1 MTDDRRPED
10 LKARMARQLEQ
21 ELVERARARAASR
34 RPERD
39 RVNEPSAPATLSARL
54 AEDVHRL
61 ASEALRIP
69 QDKLDPTENLANLGI
84 DSIAITEV
92 MARISR
98 HFAITVAPTTFFEAK
113 HLDDLAAIL
122 LARYGKAVEAAY
134 AARAPEPAPAQP
146 ALTVAP
152 PHSPPTAETDGAA
165 DVPEDWLARHR
176 AFAKGQVIAR
186 VGEAARP
193 VQQTLAT
200 ATEEQV
206 PIAVISMEGRFPQSP
221 DLETFAAHL
230 AAGDDCIEE
239 VPADRWDWRAVH
251 GDPKKG
257 PFTDVKYGGFTP
269 GHDLFDAAFFNI
281 SPREAE
287 LMDPQHRLFM
297 ECVWSLIEKAGHAPG
312 SLSGRKVGLFLGIN
326 LLDYT
331 DMVNRAGIMDAQ
343 QLTGLGHAFC
353 PNRLSFLLDIHGP
366 SSVVD
371 TACSSSLVAIHRAI
385 MSIRHE
391 GCEMAIAGGSN
402 LMLSPMQHIM
412 FSQVGMI
419 TPDGR
424 CKTFSADANGYARAD
439 GVGAVLLKRLDL
451 AERDGDPILGVIR
464 ASVEHHGGGA
474 TSLTAPNPKAQARLV
489 AEAHRLAGIDP
500 RSISLIECHGT
511 GTPLG
516 DPVEVEGLK
525 TAFAEL
531 YLEQGLPA
539 PQVPHIGLGSV
550 KSNIG
555 HAETAAGVAGLIK
568 VLLAMRAGTLFRTL
582 HCEEPNPLLQL
593 EGSPFY
599 LLQAARHWD
608 RPVVDGIEQP
618 RRAGLSSFGAG
629 GANVHMVIEE
639 YRGLQPVPMP
649 ISSPMIVPLS
659 ARTPD
664 ALADAVRRLRP
675 HVAGADLGDLA
686 WTLQVGRDAMRERIA
701 FVARDAEDLLRQMD
715 AVQAGADGDALRG
728 SVPRGRRADETILD
742 PIGRDPLEVARA
754 WVGGADVDWRQL
766 HAGTTRRRLALP
778 SYPFQRKRY
787 WLPMQAAPALPASG
801 LSPSQVDAG
810 TFEIDLTGREF
821 FLADHRIGGRPVL
834 PGVAYLELVRAAAV
848 KVGLTRPLLRQVVWM
863 SPLGVESPVRVRV
876 VFTQAADGARRAEVL
891 SVAAG
896 EEPHLHA
903 QMLVTDA
910 LVAPPAAVDLAAL
923 KLAHPRMIPAER
935 VYAAFDAMGLVYG
948 PGHRAIASLAL
959 GPGAD
964 GERSVLARLR
974 LPDAIAAT
982 ASAYSLHPSLMDG
995 AFQAAIGLVLEEDG
1009 TAPKGA
1015 ALPFAIEAVE
1025 IFGPLETDLWVHIQP
1040 RPASGGDPR
1049 TRRMDLLLLDDAGNA
1064 RVALRGFAT
1073 RSYVEAPPQDT
1084 PCFMPTWRPVE
1095 GQGAANLAGRHLVLV
1110 APDAVKRDELVL
1122 HLTDAEVVEL
1132 AGDPAGDPAVRFEA
1146 AALQL
1151 LDVLKA
1157 QSGRALVQVV
1167 VPGGEGRQAPSGLV
1181 GLLRSAAREHAGLM
1195 NGQLIALEPGVD
1207 AASVAAHLLQVAGHL
1222 PLDRLRLGPGSL
1234 EAETWEELGEETRSS
1249 RGEGALPLRAG
1260 GVYLITGG
1268 TGGLGRHLAR
1278 AILASA
1284 PGAKVVLASRRAA
1297 APRAEDGLSYATA
1310 DLSDAQSAQTL
1321 VDGIRARHGR
1331 LDGVFHAAGVLRDEA
1346 LHRKTAEQLQEVFAP
1361 KVRGLVNLDR
1371 ALGTAPLDFLVLF
1384 SSISGVLGNPGQAD
1398 YGAANGFLDGFAED
1412 REARRRRGACQGR
1425 TLSIAWPLW
1434 RDGGMGMDA
1443 ATEALM
1449 RRTTGLVPLETAAGV
1464 NVLAALLAD
1473 EIAPGAARVLV
1484 TAGERERIRDLV
1496 ARTVS
1501 RPQASAESAPEPAA
1515 APKVDTGDLR
1525 QRVLRA
1531 VSEEAGAILKV
1542 ALDDLDPDVE
1552 LTEYGF
1558 DSISFTQFANRL
1570 NDRFGLDLTPTLFFE
1585 HPVLETLAAH
1595 LAERHAEAMIAVLGG
1610 APAPQ
1615 IAEPVAPT
1623 VSAPAAAPAP
1633 ATVLRPAAV
1642 AETASGAVAII
1653 GMSGIFPGAADVAS
1667 FWQNLVEGR
1676 DSISEV
1682 PVERWDW
1689 RDWWGDPQREPG
1701 RTNVKWGGFIGE
1713 RLAEFDAAFFGISA
1727 PEARMI
1733 DPQQRLLLTE
1743 AWRVMEDAGYAPSHL
1758 AGSRTGVF
1766 LGTADTGYS
1775 RLVAASGSGV
1785 EGYSMTG
1792 LAPSLG
1798 PNRISY
1804 YYDFHGPSVAVET
1817 ACSSALVAVHRAVE
1831 AIRSGHC
1838 DAAIAG
1844 GINALLLPE
1853 AFVGFSRAG
1862 MLSPDGRSKPF
1873 SDAANGYARGE
1884 GVGLVFL
1891 KPLEAAERDGDD
1903 IIAVIR
1909 ASAENHGGHAASLTA
1924 PNPKAQAEL
1933 LRTAY
1938 RAAGFDP
1945 RTVGY
1950 IEAHGTGTPLG
1961 DPIEVE
1967 ALSVAFADLAREA
1980 EGRFGTGA
1988 APSCGIGS
1996 VKSNIGHLELAAGI
2010 AGLIK
2015 VLLQIR
2021 HGKMAATLHCDRLNP
2036 YLKLEGSPFFVV
2048 REAQEWPRARDAS
2061 GRELPRR
2068 AGVSSF
2074 GFGGSNAHVVLEEH
2088 IAVPVAQPADAGTPA
2103 VLVLSA
2109 RSEDQLRTM
2118 ASDLR
2123 GYLDEAGEAV
2133 SLADVAHTLQVARDA
2148 MEHRL
2153 AFVASGRTDAIRRLG
2168 AFLAGEEMG
2177 GLHLGR
2183 VRANRAVISVLEG
2196 DADLR
2201 QAAVGLV
2208 SRGRH
2213 DELLALWVR
2222 GLDVDWTQLPGSAG
2236 RRRVRLPG
2244 YPFARTRHWV
2254 RGGEAAPAR
2263 PASLVLDGS
2272 ESILRDHLVGG
2283 RKVLP
2288 GVFQFEQVRAE
2299 LERRGLA
2306 GLPLEFTGHVW
2317 SRAVAVD
2324 EAPVR
2329 LEVELGEA
2337 GDSYRILTFGHEG
2350 RQVHG
2355 EGRVRAAPDIVLP
2368 AVDLDALRRGMSETV
2383 DPSGLYARF
2392 AALGLGYGPAHRPIT
2407 SLATGNG
2414 YVLARL
2420 ELPAAATDGM
2430 ALHPSM
2436 LDGALQSLLALAAGD
2451 DAALAVP
2458 YALRRL
2464 VVTGA
2469 TKPVMWAVGERDGAT
2484 HTVRLC
2490 DETGRVL
2497 ALFEGFAA
2505 RAVSAPPSTR
2515 PPVEEAPSARPAE
2528 MSAVAL
2534 DRVTAIAARVLEVDP
2549 SALDT
2554 ETELG
2559 EFGFDSITMTG
2570 FAAAIN
2576 DELDLSLTPADF
2588 FEFAT
2593 LARLARHV
2601 AAFAGPDLVAATG
2614 AAPAQAKS
2622 LPLVVDVPRPAADDA
2637 FAEDDPV
2644 VIVGLSCAFPM
2655 ARDANA
2661 FWQNLVSARDCI
2673 TRIPLDRWDWRAID
2687 GDPREEPGRTNIH
2700 WGGFI
2705 DGVFEFDPLFFG
2717 ISPREARLMDPQQRL
2732 MMMHAWNAIE
2742 DAGHAPRDLAGR
2754 KVGIFVGTS
2763 TSGYRDLVAGDTG
2776 GDGYVATG
2784 AVASVGPNRISYFL
2798 DLHGPSEPV
2807 ETACS
2812 SSLVALHRAVRS
2824 IRDGDCEMALV
2835 GGVNTIVTPEAHIN
2849 FAKAGMLAPDGRCKT
2864 FSAQANGYVRG
2875 EGAGMVLLRR
2885 LSDALRDGDPILAVI
2900 RGTAVNH
2907 GGRANSL
2914 TAPNTQAQA
2923 DLLRDAYRDAGVD
2936 PSTVGYIEAHGTGTA
2951 LGDPVEINALKAVF
2965 AGERAQGSCGIG
2977 SVKTNIGH
2985 LELAAGIA
2993 GVAKVLLQMRHRR
3006 LVPSLHCDTLN
3017 PYIEFAGSPFE
3028 VVRQGRPWTALR
3040 DAAGRELPL
3049 RAGVSSFGFG
3059 GVNAHVVLEDYPS
3072 SPQPAATPGGQ
3083 LIVLSARDA
3092 ARLRERA
3099 SDLVEALEAGSFTDA
3114 DLADI
3119 AFTLR
3124 VGRTPMKQRLAF
3136 VAHSLADAVRML
3148 TVYLGG
3154 ASAPGL
3160 LVGDDAASVRG
3171 PVSEPAGLEDWAGH
3185 FVTGGDL
3192 SGFAE
3197 AAGPRRRVRLPGY
3210 PFARDI
3216 YRAGG
3221 GATPARPAVAAQGAA
3236 VSEEIDGPFVRRLEA
3251 SALYLHDHRFRDMP
3265 ILPAAMGLE
3274 LARSAF
3280 IAAGG
3285 HDPVRL
3291 ENVTWRRPLELAS
3304 GSVEVRLP
3312 LEDGEAGARGF
3323 RLLSGA
3329 ETEHMRGSVVALPA
3343 GSAPAPLDIAARRG
3357 NCPAVLD
3364 RDWLYASYAALGLSY
3379 GPAFRCVAEIQAGD
3393 GEALA
3398 RLRLPEAARGE
3409 TFHLHPSMLDAAF
3422 HAALGL
3428 FHGEPGGTAALPFAL
3443 NRMDVF
3449 GPTDEEM
3456 WAHLREQ
3463 PAADGL
3469 RRIDIDLADSAG
3481 TVRVA
3486 IRGFTLRLVRG
3497 APSPEEIRSPAKPET
3512 SASLVTAAE
3521 RYLAEVV
3528 ARETEVPLGEIDPQA
3543 ALETYGIDSL
3553 LITRLT
3559 DELGKVFGPLSSTLF
3574 FEHQTIA
3581 SLAGHFASAHAEKFS
3596 EIVGAAPVDTAPATV
3611 ALAAAPVRE
3620 RTSGARDEPIA
3631 IIGLAGRYPGAR
3643 DVETFWEN
3651 LAAGRDCITE
3661 IPAERWDHA
3670 RFHDPEGR
3678 GGLPRGKWG
3687 GFVDDFDRFDP
3698 LFFNISP
3705 REAPYLDPQER
3716 LFLQCAWE
3724 TLEDAGY
3731 TRESVAPS
3739 GDGVAGGDVGVFV
3752 GVMYEEYQ
3760 LYGAESTAAGRP
3772 LALSGSAASIANRV
3786 SYFCDFHGPS
3796 MAVDSMCSSSLTAIH
3811 LACEALRAGDCS
3823 IALAGGVNLTLHPNK
3838 YLALAQGR
3846 FLSSSGRC
3854 ESFGEGGDGYVP
3866 SEGVGAVL
3874 LKPLSRAV
3882 ADGDRIHGVIRASA
3896 LNHGGKTNGYTVP
3909 NPLAQAAV
3917 IGRAMQRAGV
3927 VAGDIGYV
3935 EAHGTGTS
3943 LGDPIEI
3950 AALSRAYRR
3959 ETDAYGFCAIGSV
3972 KSNIG
3977 HGESAAGI
3985 AGLTKV
3991 LLQFRHGR
3999 LAPSLH
4005 SATLNREIDFAASPF
4020 RVQQRLEDWPRRR
4033 DGQGNELPHLAALSS
4048 FGAGGSNA
4056 HLIIEDYP
4064 APARREVA
4072 PSRAVYPFSAR
4083 EAGQLQQVLER
4094 FRARLDVLPEA
4105 DLPAAAATLQEGREA
4120 FEERLAIVAGDK
4132 AELARLLDEALQG
4145 GEGAGIWRGRAPR
4158 NRTDDTLPA
4167 SLEAAAAAWVGGTR
4181 VDWRRLRGGARPI
4194 PVGLPTYPF
4203 ARECY
4208 WLPEGAAAAPRTPA
4222 PAPALPLLF
4231 RPHWQEKD
4239 LPAAALASLG
4249 RHVVVL
4255 CGATAETAS
4264 RLRLQMPQARIV
4276 ELESRDAE
4284 EGKRFADHAAGL
4296 LALLKDVAAS
4306 RVDATT
4312 LQLVLPVEDTL
4323 AEGLAGLLRCAR
4335 LEHRT
4340 LACQAISLDLAR
4352 PDLAGLLA
4360 REAAVAQSDHDIRY
4374 SRDQRLVRSWREV
4387 EADAQALTVPWKAD
4401 GVYLVTGGAGG
4412 VGLHVAADILATTP
4426 GTTVWLTGR
4435 SARPAALEETLARLG
4450 PRAVYRQA
4458 DVADRA
4464 AMRAL
4469 LAEIRAAHGHL
4480 DGVIHAAGLT
4490 RDSLIANKS
4499 EADLRAVLAPK
4510 VAGTLALDA
4519 ALGGD
4524 PLDFLVLFASAS
4536 GALGNPGQADYA
4548 AANAFLDAFA
4558 QERNRRAAC
4567 GACCGHTLSID
4578 WPYWQDGG
4586 MRLPGAVVSAMERQ
4600 AGAVPLATEAALAT
4614 LAFALQRSGED
4625 QLLVLAG
4632 DKSRLRELV
4641 QPPDE
4646 GTVAPAPPARS
4657 AAVPV
4662 QAAAAETVA
4671 RDAVPSASGAV
4682 LDAVRAC
4689 FSQVLKIP
4697 AERLGA
4703 DETIDRFGVDSVSAL
4718 DIVAAL
4724 ETRFGSLPQTLL
4736 FEHPTIAR
4744 LAAELEAMGRGTV
4757 ASVKKAPAPAQIPAV
4772 PSGRVDGIAVIAVAG
4787 RFPGG
4792 RTVEE
4797 FWQALE
4803 DGRDCVREVPA
4814 ERWDVET
4821 NWSPR
4826 KGQPLASHCRWGGF
4840 IDDVDRFDAGF
4851 FGYSPREAELADP
4864 QERLFLETAWHL
4876 LERAGHT
4883 RAWLGKRYGNRVG
4896 VFVGAMYQHYKALE
4910 MDAESRALLLLS
4922 SYSAIT
4928 NRTSFFFDLQGPSVA
4943 VDSMCSSGLQAVHQ
4957 ACQSLA
4963 AGECRLAIAGG
4974 VNLSLLSE
4982 KYVGLSQA
4990 GLVGS
4995 HAASR
5000 SFAGGDGYL
5009 PSEGVGAVLLKPLA
5023 DALADGDTVLA
5034 VIRASMANHAGHS
5047 AGYAVPNVDAQA
5059 RLLAE
5064 NLEAAGI
5071 DPRSIGYV
5079 EAAANGSS
5087 IGDAIE
5093 LRALG
5098 RVFAGAQ
5105 GIPLGS
5111 VKVNVGH
5118 AEAASGMAQL
5128 TRVLLQFQHRRLV
5141 PSPGL
5146 PGLEAAGSPFVGTPF
5161 VPQLQAEPWRPRI
5174 VDGKAQP
5181 LRASVSSFGAGGSNV
5196 HLVLEEAPASASAQR
5211 CPEAA
5216 GPFRFPVSA
5225 RTPDQLAAMLR
5236 QLAAFVRATPDVSL
5250 DRLSRT
5256 LRFGREAMACGVELT
5271 ASSVDELAVGLDA
5284 AATDPSMT
5292 PLPQMDEEGDRRGL
5306 LVLPGYPFARERHWI
5321 GRLPEAS
5328 SPEPEP
5334 TSAPGSTAS
5343 GSAPLETLRQTVAAI
5358 RGVLPA
5364 QVPTD
5369 RPLRDLGIDSMGWM
5383 RLVYAVEEAH
5393 GHALT
5398 HDDLDRHPTLA
5409 ALAARI
5415 AAAEPEAPPAAVP
5428 AAMDGPWRAPLG
5440 EGQKGLWVLQTL
5452 YPGRTDYNVPLAF
5465 RVSGIDE
5472 QALSRAC
5479 LWLCE
5484 SFPVLTARVAGEGE
5498 RLEAGAAPRLA
5509 ALSIPKEIEPAEFAR
5524 RQLARPFDLATEA
5537 PVRFELLQGGTL
5549 GPGESLVLVTFHHIA
5564 IDGASAAVAARLLWQ
5579 AYAAFASGGTPPSAA
5594 AANRADYADF
5604 IAWERDLLAST
5615 RGEEQLCYWRE
5626 TLSGELPGLDL
5637 AADRDTLAAET
5648 GRPDGVVEQRLPRAL
5663 VARMREVLLERG
5675 TSPAAFHLAVLSVL
5689 LYRHT
5694 GQEDLIVGVPTLR
5707 RPQRRFEE
5715 TIGYCANM
5723 MALRIAVDGE
5733 LPAAAMLDT
5742 AQRAL
5747 GEGMARADVPFAT
5760 VAHGLG
5766 GAADGRAPWQV
5777 GYAYQNFPQ
5786 GTGIDLPP
5794 ELGRVEHLPQIR
5806 QPGDTPFGLEVY
5818 EEDGALLL
5826 VASFDGERFAT
5837 SRIEH
5842 MLGHYQT
5849 LASAMLDDLET
5860 PLGELAML
5868 TRAERER
5875 ALYSW
5880 SAATEAA
5887 PPAGLVHEWIEARL
5901 RQAPSAEVL
5910 GGQGETLTGRQLQR
5924 QVERLCLTLT
5934 ACGIRQGDRVAVL
5947 AGREAGGIAGL
5958 LAVLSIGAVW
5968 VPLDPDHPDERLS
5981 LILRDA
5987 GATLVLAPKGLA
5999 ARARKL
6005 AATGVRVVR
6014 LDRDGW
6020 DLRPQLAR
6028 RRPVILR
6035 PEDPA
6040 YIIYTSGSTG
6050 TPKGVAVSHGA
6061 LAGHCRAVVDH
6072 YGLGERDAVLQFASP
6087 GVDTALE
6094 QILPALASGARLVLG
6109 GTAVRAPSDF
6119 LKLLERERITVAD
6132 LPPVYL
6138 RELLQAWK
6146 AAGSDLSGL
6155 SLRLLICG
6163 GEALGPD
6170 VVALWADSRLKRARL
6185 LNAYGPTEATITALV
6200 HDVTPD
6206 DRGAPV
6212 PIGRPLAG
6220 TRIYI
6225 LDRHGNPVPD
6235 GVVGELHI
6243 GGARLA
6249 IGYHGRD
6256 DLTRERFVLRTIDPG
6271 EPPVRLYRT
6280 GDLAAFLPN
6289 SGGTVA
6295 FHGRID
6301 DQVKIRGFRV
6311 EPGEVEAA
6319 LAAEGLG
6326 EVAVLAEADG
6336 EGRAFLV
6343 AFVAVPEAG
6352 FDAAALRDRLSARLP
6367 LHMLPS
6373 VIHRIDALPVGPGGK
6388 VDRRALRRLAERSAL
6403 PQDAAEADD
6412 VPDEVEALL
6421 LEVWAGALNRNAKD
6435 LRRGDRFAESG
6446 GDSLAAVRLL
6456 GGIERSFGVTLSVA
6470 DLGAAVTLG
6479 KQASLLRRR
6488 LPAGTLPRKAPDA
6501 GMPSLIVPLR
6511 VARRDDA
6518 PALFL
6523 VHPVA
6528 GTVAC
6533 YAGLAAALP
6542 EGWSVNGIRASGLV
6556 AGESPA
6562 ITGLPAM
6569 ASHYVE
6575 QLRAMR
6581 AKGPYRLA
6589 GWSMG
6594 GVLAFE
6600 MARQLEAVGERVDF
6614 LALLDSYTPQELS
6627 RIEPWLAGDA
6637 TSGETAEQACRTAF
6651 VQDLLG
6657 GEALALAAGDDLA
6670 GQLLASPAFTRR
6682 HPGMSAAD
6690 LRRLFAVF
6698 AANQAALA
6706 EYEPASCAAPLT
6718 LVRTEQGLARFGTAA
6733 WQALAGGG
6741 FVLHETGGD
6750 HHGFLQ
6756 PPHLQGWAGRL
6767 SQALAG
6773 LAARA

>member
-34 RPERD
+34 RPEPED
-39 RVNEPSAPATLSARL
+39 ASGPSAPTTLAARL

-61 ASEALRIP
+61 ASQALRIP

-122 LARYGKAVEAAY
+122 LARYGKAVEASY
-134 AARAPEPAPAQP
+134 AARAPEPAPAKAAPVTAP
-146 ALTVAP
+146 AKPL
-152 PHSPPTAETDGAA
+152 PPTGTDAAA
-165 DVPEDWLARHR
+165 DVPEAWLARHR
-176 AFAKGQVIAR
+176 AFAKGEGIAPS
-186 VGEAARP
+186 GEAARP
-193 VQQTLAT
+193 ARQPLATAT

-239 VPADRWDWRAVH
+239 VPADRWDWRTVH

-269 GHDLFDAAFFNI
+269 GHDLFDAGFFNI

-297 ECVWSLIEKAGHAPG
+297 ECVWSLVEKAGHAPS

-366 SSVVD
+366 SSVID

-424 CKTFSADANGYARAD
+424 CKTFSAAANGYARAD

-500 RSISLIECHGT
+500 RSVSLIECHGT

-531 YLEQGLPA
+531 YREHGMPA
-539 PQVPHIGLGSV
+539 PAVPHIGLGSV

-568 VLLAMRAGTLFRTL
+568 VLLAMRAGTLFRSL
-582 HCEEPNPLLQL
+582 HCEEPNPLLEL

-639 YRGLQPVPMP
+639 YRGPQPVPTP
-649 ISSPMIVPLS
+649 LSFPMIVPLS

-664 ALADAVRRLRP
+664 ALAEAVRRLRP
-675 HVAGADLGDLA
+675 HVAGSDLGDLA

-701 FVARDAEDLLRQMD
+701 FVARDTGDLLRQMD
-715 AVQAGADGDALRG
+715 AVLAGADGDALRG
-728 SVPRGRRADETILD
+728 SVPRGRRAEEMILD

-754 WVGGADVDWRQL
+754 WVGGASVDWQRL
-766 HAGTTRRRLALP
+766 HAGTARRRLALP

-787 WLPMQAAPALPASG
+787 WLPLEAAPVAPASG
-801 LSPSQVDAG
+801 LSPQPSGAG
-810 TFEIDLTGREF
+810 TFEIELTGHEF

-834 PGVAYLELVRAAAV
+834 PGVAYLDLVRAAAV
-848 KVGLTRPLLRQVVWM
+848 KAGLEQPLLRQVVWM
-863 SPLGVESPVRVRV
+863 SPLAVEKPVRVRI
-876 VFTQAADGARRAEVL
+876 VFTPAADGARRAEVL
-891 SVAAG
+891 SVASG
-896 EEPHLHA
+896 EEPRLHA
-903 QMLVTDA
+903 QMLVADGVPQA
-910 LVAPPAAVDLAAL
+910 PAAADLAAL
-923 KLAHPRMIPAER
+923 SLAHPRTIPAER
-935 VYAAFDAMGLVYG
+935 VYAAFDAMGLAYG
-948 PGHRAIASLAL
+948 PGHRAILSLAI
-959 GPGAD
+959 GPDAD
-964 GERSVLARLR
+964 GARSVLGHLR
-974 LPDAIAAT
+974 LPEVVAHT
-982 ASAYSLHPSLMDG
+982 ASAFALHPSLMDG
-995 AFQAAIGLVLEEDG
+995 AFQAAIGLVMEEDG

-1025 IFGPLETDLWVHIQP
+1025 IFGPLETDLWVHIQS

-1064 RVALRGFAT
+1064 RIALRGFAT

-1084 PCFMPTWRPVE
+1084 PCFVPVWRPVE
-1095 GQGAANLAGRHLVLV
+1095 GKGTTDQPARHLVLV
-1110 APDAVKRDELVL
+1110 APDAVKWDDLAP
-1122 HLTDAEVVEL
+1122 HLPGVEVVDL
-1132 AGDPAGDPAVRFEA
+1132 AGGSEDGPAMRFEA

-1157 QSGRALVQVV
+1157 QSGRALVQVLL
-1167 VPGGEGRQAPSGLV
+1167 PGEEGHEALSGLV
-1181 GLLRSAAREHAGLM
+1181 GLLRSAAREHAGLT
-1195 NGQLIALEPGVD
+1195 GQLIALEPGLDPASVVARLLQ
-1207 AASVAAHLLQVAGHL
+1207 AASHL
-1222 PLDRLRLGPGSL
+1222 PLDRFRARPDSL
-1234 EAETWEELGEETRSS
+1234 AAEMWEEAGGTVREN
-1249 RGEGALPLRAG
+1249 ALPLRDD

-1268 TGGLGRHLAR
+1268 TGGLGRHLAG
-1278 AILASA
+1278 AILAAA
-1284 PGAKVVLASRRAA
+1284 PNAKVVLAGRSAA
-1297 APRAEDGLSYATA
+1297 ALHAENGFSYSAA
-1310 DLSDAQSAQTL
+1310 DLSDPKSTQAL
-1321 VDGIRARHGR
+1321 VDGVRARHGR
-1331 LDGVFHAAGVLRDEA
+1331 LDGIFHAAGVLCDEA
-1346 LHRKTAEQLQEVFAP
+1346 LQKKTATQLREVFAP

-1371 ALGTAPLDFLVLF
+1371 ALGAAPLDFLVLF

-1398 YGAANGFLDGFAED
+1398 YGAANAFLDGFAED
-1412 REARRRRGACQGR
+1412 REARRRRGDCHGR
-1425 TLSIAWPLW
+1425 TLSVAWPLW

-1449 RRTTGLVPLETAAGV
+1449 RRTTGLVPLETGAGLG
-1464 NVLAALLAD
+1464 VLAGLLAG

-1484 TAGERERIRDLV
+1484 TVGERERIRDLV
-1496 ARTVS
+1496 CRKSAQ
-1501 RPQASAESAPEPAA
+1501 PPAKAESAPKPAA
-1515 APKVDTGDLR
+1515 AASKVDTGDLR
-1525 QRVLRA
+1525 LRVLRA
-1531 VSEEAGAILKV
+1531 VTEEAGAILKV

-1595 LAERHAEAMIAVLGG
+1595 LAEHHAEAMIAVLGG

-1615 IAEPVAPT
+1615 VAQPVVPAVP
-1623 VSAPAAAPAP
+1623 APAAAPTP
-1633 ATVLRPAAV
+1633 ATATVFRPAAV

-1676 DSISEV
+1676 DCISEV
-1682 PVERWDW
+1682 PSERWDW

-1743 AWRVMEDAGYAPSHL
+1743 AWRVMEDAGYAPSRL

-1804 YYDFHGPSVAVET
+1804 FYDFHGPSIAVET

-1831 AIRSGHC
+1831 AIHSGHC

-1924 PNPKAQAEL
+1924 PNPKAQGEL
-1933 LRTAY
+1933 LRSAY
-1938 RAAGFDP
+1938 SAAGFDP

-1967 ALSVAFADLAREA
+1967 ALSAAFADLARDA
-1980 EGRFGTGA
+1980 EGRFGAGV

-2021 HGKMAATLHCDRLNP
+2021 HGRMAATLHCDRLNP

-2088 IAVPVAQPADAGTPA
+2088 IAAPVAQPADTGTPA

-2123 GYLDEAGEAV
+2123 RYLDEAGEAV

-2201 QAAVGLV
+2201 QAAAGLV

-2254 RGGEAAPAR
+2254 RGSDPAPAAT
-2263 PASLVLDGS
+2263 ASLRLEGS
-2272 ESILRDHLVGG
+2272 ESFLRDHLVGG

-2288 GVFQFEQVRAE
+2288 GVVQFELVRAE
-2299 LERRGLA
+2299 LERRGRV
-2306 GLPLEFTGHVW
+2306 GLPLEFTGHTWLRPV
-2317 SRAVAVD
+2317 VVD
-2324 EAPVR
+2324 GAPVR
-2329 LEVELGEA
+2329 VEVELDAAGER
-2337 GDSYRILTFGHEG
+2337 YRVLTSGHDG

-2368 AVDLDALRRGMSETV
+2368 LVDLDTLRRGMPGTV
-2383 DPSGLYARF
+2383 DPAGLYARF
-2392 AALGLGYGPAHRPIT
+2392 EALGLGYGPAHRAIT
-2407 SLATGNG
+2407 RLATGEG
-2414 YVLARL
+2414 RVLARL
-2420 ELPAAATDGM
+2420 EFPAAATDGM
-2430 ALHPSM
+2430 VLHPSM

-2464 VVTGA
+2464 LVLGPTE
-2469 TKPVMWAVGERDGAT
+2469 PVMWAVGERDGAT

-2497 ALFEGFAA
+2497 VLFEGFAA
-2505 RAVSAPPSTR
+2505 RAVSAPPSIR

-2534 DRVTAIAARVLEVDP
+2534 GRVTAIAARVLEVDP
-2549 SALDT
+2549 SVLDT

-2601 AAFAGPDLVAATG
+2601 AALAGSDLVEPL
-2614 AAPAQAKS
+2614 PAVAG
-2622 LPLVVDVPRPAADDA
+2622 LPPAVEAPRPAAGET

-2655 ARDANA
+2655 ARNADA

-2673 TRIPLDRWDWRAID
+2673 TRIPPDRWDWQQVD
-2687 GDPREEPGRTNIH
+2687 GDPKADPGKTNIH

-2705 DGVFEFDPLFFG
+2705 DGVFEFDPLFFS

-2742 DAGHAPRDLAGR
+2742 DAGHSPRDLAGR

-2849 FAKAGMLAPDGRCKT
+2849 FAKAGMLSPDGRCKT
-2864 FSAQANGYVRG
+2864 FSAHANGYVRG
-2875 EGAGMVLLRR
+2875 EGAGMLFVRR
-2885 LSDALRDGDPILAVI
+2885 LSDALRDGDPILAVV
-2900 RGTAVNH
+2900 RGTAINH

-2914 TAPNTQAQA
+2914 TAPNTEAQA
-2923 DLLRDAYRDAGVD
+2923 DLLRAAYRDAGID
-2936 PSTVGYIEAHGTGTA
+2936 PSTIGYIEAHGTGTA
-2951 LGDPVEINALKAVF
+2951 LGDPVEINALKSAF
-2965 AGERAQGSCGIG
+2965 SARAAGDVCGIG

-2993 GVAKVLLQMRHRR
+2993 GVAKVLLQMRHRQ
-3006 LVPSLHCDTLN
+3006 LVPSLHCETLN
-3017 PYIEFAGSPFE
+3017 PYIELAGTPFD
-3028 VVRQGRPWTALR
+3028 VVRQGRPWTAPR

-3072 SPQPAATPGGQ
+3072 APPSVAAAPAPQ

-3092 ARLRERA
+3092 ARLEDRA
-3099 SDLVEALEAGSFTDA
+3099 RDLAEALESGRFTDA

-3124 VGRTPMKQRLAF
+3124 AGRAPMKQRLAF
-3136 VAHSLADAVRML
+3136 VARSLADAVRML
-3148 TVYLGG
+3148 KAYLGG

-3160 LVGDDAASVRG
+3160 LVGNDAAPTRG
-3171 PVSEPAGLEDWAGH
+3171 PVPEPAGLEDWARH
-3185 FVTGGDL
+3185 FAQGGDL
-3192 SGFAE
+3192 TGFVE
-3197 AAGPRRRVRLPGY
+3197 TAGAHRRVRLPTY
-3210 PFARDI
+3210 PFARDV
-3216 YRAGG
+3216 YRVGG
-3221 GATPARPAVAAQGAA
+3221 SPAPARPAVAAQGAT
-3236 VSEEIDGPFVRRLEA
+3236 VSEEIGGPFARRLEA
-3251 SALYLHDHRFRDMP
+3251 SAFYLRDHRFRDMP

-3274 LARSAF
+3274 LARNAF
-3280 IAAGG
+3280 VAAGG
-3285 HDPVRL
+3285 RDPVRL
-3291 ENVTWRRPLELAS
+3291 EGVTWRRPLELAS

-3312 LEDGEAGARGF
+3312 LEEGEAGAKSF
-3323 RLLSGA
+3323 RLLSGID
-3329 ETEHMRGSVVALPA
+3329 TEHMRGSVSSLPV
-3343 GSAPAPLDIAARRG
+3343 GSVPPRFDIAARRG
-3357 NCPAVLD
+3357 HCPRGLD

-3379 GPAFRCVAEIQAGD
+3379 GPAFRCVVEMQAGE

-3398 RLRLPEAARGE
+3398 RLRLPEAARGGE

-3422 HAALGL
+3422 HAALCL

-3443 NRMDVF
+3443 DRMDVF

-3469 RRIDIDLADSAG
+3469 RRIDIDLADRTG

-3497 APSPEEIRSPAKPET
+3497 APSPDEIRSPAKPET
-3512 SASLVTAAE
+3512 SAALVTAAE

-3528 ARETEVPLGEIDPQA
+3528 ARETGIPVAEIDPEA
-3543 ALETYGIDSL
+3543 ALEAYGIDSL

-3581 SLAGHFASAHAEKFS
+3581 SLAGHFASAHPQTLS
-3596 EIVGAAPVDTAPATV
+3596 EIVGAAPADARPAIA
-3611 ALAAAPVRE
+3611 ALAAPPARE
-3620 RTSGARDEPIA
+3620 RMGEARDEPIA

-3643 DVETFWEN
+3643 DVEAFWQN
-3651 LAAGRDCITE
+3651 LAAGRDSITE

-3687 GFVDDFDRFDP
+3687 GFVEDFDRFDP
-3698 LFFNISP
+3698 LFFNIAP
-3705 REAPYLDPQER
+3705 REAPYIDPQER

-3731 TRESVAPS
+3731 TRESVAPAA
-3739 GDGVAGGDVGVFV
+3739 DGMAGGDVGVFV

-3823 IALAGGVNLTLHPNK
+3823 VALAGGVNLTLHPNK

-3846 FLSSSGRC
+3846 FLSSTGRC

-3866 SEGVGAVL
+3866 GEGVGAVL
-3874 LKPLSRAV
+3874 LKPLSRAI

-3917 IGRAMQRAGV
+3917 IGRAIQRAGV
-3927 VAGDIGYV
+3927 RAGDVGYV

-3959 ETDAYGFCAIGSV
+3959 ETDACGFCAIGSV

-4005 SATLNREIDFAASPF
+4005 SATPNREIDFAASPF

-4033 DGQGNELPHLAALSS
+4033 DRQGNELPHLAALSS

-4064 APARREVA
+4064 APAPREAA
-4072 PSRAVYPFSAR
+4072 PSRTVYPFSAR
-4083 EAGQLQQVLER
+4083 EAGQLRQVLER
-4094 FRARLDVLPEA
+4094 FRARLDTLSEA
-4105 DLPAAAATLQEGREA
+4105 DLPAAVATLQDGREA
-4120 FEERLAIVAGDK
+4120 FEERLAIVAGDR
-4132 AELARLLDEALQG
+4132 AELVRLLDAALADTG
-4145 GEGAGIWRGRAPR
+4145 DIPGIWRGRAAR
-4158 NRTDDTLPA
+4158 GRFDDTLPA
-4167 SLEAAAAAWVGGTR
+4167 SLEAAAAAWVTGAR
-4181 VDWRRLRGGARPI
+4181 VDWRQLRGGARPVRI
-4194 PVGLPTYPF
+4194 GLPTYPF
-4203 ARECY
+4203 ARERY
-4208 WLPEGAAAAPRTPA
+4208 WLPEGAAVEHREIS
-4222 PAPALPLLF
+4222 APALPLLF

-4239 LPAAALASLG
+4239 LAAAAPPSPG

-4255 CGATAETAS
+4255 CGAPDEAAS
-4264 RLRLQMPQARIV
+4264 RLRSHMPQARIV
-4276 ELESRDAE
+4276 QLESQSGDQGE
-4284 EGKRFADHAAGL
+4284 RFADHAAQL
-4296 LALLKDVAAS
+4296 LALLKEGATS
-4306 RVDATT
+4306 RSGPAV

-4335 LEHRT
+4335 LEHRD
-4340 LACQAISLDLAR
+4340 LACQAISLDPVR

-4360 REAAVAQSDHDIRY
+4360 REASVEQSDHDIRY
-4374 SRDQRLVRSWREV
+4374 SRDQRLVRTWQEI
-4387 EADAQALTVPWKAD
+4387 ETGAKALPVPWKPD

-4412 VGLHVAADILATTP
+4412 VGLHVAAEIVARALGA
-4426 GTTVWLTGR
+4426 TVWLIGR
-4435 SARPAALEETLARLG
+4435 SARHAALEETLARLG

-4458 DVADRA
+4458 DVTDRA
-4464 AMRAL
+4464 AMQAL
-4469 LAEIRAAHGHL
+4469 VPEIRAVHGRL
-4480 DGVIHAAGLT
+4480 DGVVHAAGLT

-4519 ALGGD
+4519 ALGSES
-4524 PLDFLVLFASAS
+4524 LDFLLLFASAS
-4536 GALGNPGQADYA
+4536 GALGNAGQADYA

-4558 QERNRRAAC
+4558 QERNQRVGKGEC
-4567 GACCGHTLSID
+4567 WGHTLSID

-4600 AGAVPLATEAALAT
+4600 AGAAPLATDAALAT
-4614 LAFALQRSGED
+4614 LAFALQRKDDD
-4625 QLLVLAG
+4625 QLLVLSG
-4632 DKSRLRELV
+4632 DKSRLRALV
-4641 QPPDE
+4641 QPSNE
-4646 GTVAPAPPARS
+4646 GMVAPPPPFRS

-4671 RDAVPSASGAV
+4671 RDAVPSVSEAV
-4682 LDAVRAC
+4682 VDAVRAC
-4689 FSQVLKIP
+4689 FAEVLKIP
-4697 AERLGA
+4697 AGRLGA

-4744 LAAELEAMGRGTV
+4744 LAAALEETGQGERTATRED
-4757 ASVKKAPAPAQIPAV
+4757 APAPAPIPAV
-4772 PSGRVDGIAVIAVAG
+4772 PAAKVGGIAVIAVAG
-4787 RFPGG
+4787 RFPGA

-4803 DGRDCVREVPA
+4803 EGRDCVREVPA
-4814 ERWDVET
+4814 ERWDVEAT
-4821 NWSPR
+4821 WSPR
-4826 KGQPLASHCRWGGF
+4826 KGRPLASHCRWGGF

-4851 FGYSPREAELADP
+4851 FGYSPREAALADP
-4864 QERLFLETAWHL
+4864 QERLFLETTWHL

-4922 SYSAIT
+4922 SYSAIA
-4928 NRTSFFFDLQGPSVA
+4928 NRTSFVFDLQGPSVA

-4963 AGECRLAIAGG
+4963 TGECRLAIAGG
-4974 VNLSLLSE
+4974 VNLSLLPE

-5009 PSEGVGAVLLKPLA
+5009 PSEGVGAVLLKPLD

-5047 AGYAVPNVDAQA
+5047 AGYAVPNVDAQT

-5105 GIPLGS
+5105 NIPLGS
-5111 VKVNVGH
+5111 VKANLGH

-5128 TRVLLQFQHRRLV
+5128 TRVLLQFQYRRLV

-5146 PGLEAAGSPFVGTPF
+5146 PGVEAAGSPFAGTPF
-5161 VPQLQAEPWRPRI
+5161 VPQLRAEPWHPRV
-5174 VDGKAQP
+5174 VDGEAQP

-5196 HLVLEEAPASASAQR
+5196 HLVLEEAPPAVAASTDE
-5211 CPEAA
+5211 PA
-5216 GPFRFPVSA
+5216 GRFRFPVSA
-5225 RTPDQLAAMLR
+5225 RTPDQLAAVLR
-5236 QLAAFVRATPDVSL
+5236 QLADFVRSAPDLSL
-5250 DRLSRT
+5250 ARLSRT
-5256 LRFGREAMACGVELT
+5256 LRFGRETMACGIELT
-5271 ASSVDELAVGLDA
+5271 AFSAEELVAGLEA
-5284 AATDPSMT
+5284 AATDPPAA
-5292 PLPQMDEEGDRRGL
+5292 PLPQATEEGDRSGL

-5321 GRLPEAS
+5321 GTLPATP
-5328 SPEPEP
+5328 SPEPE
-5334 TSAPGSTAS
+5334 ARSTAS
-5343 GSAPLETLRQTVAAI
+5343 DAAPLETLRQTVAAI
-5358 RGVLPA
+5358 RGVSPS

-5369 RPLRDLGIDSMGWM
+5369 RPLRDLGVESMGWM

-5393 GHALT
+5393 GCALT
-5398 HDDLDRHPTLA
+5398 HADLDRHPTLA

-5415 AAAEPEAPPAAVP
+5415 ASNTPDALPVATPSV
-5428 AAMDGPWRAPLG
+5428 MDGPWRAPLG

-5472 QALSRAC
+5472 PSLSRAC
-5479 LWLCE
+5479 DWLCE
-5484 SFPVLTARVAGEGE
+5484 SFPVLTARVAVQGEM
-5498 RLEAGAAPRLA
+5498 LEASTAPRLET
-5509 ALSIPKEIEPAEFAR
+5509 LSIPKEIEPAEFAR
-5524 RQLARPFDLATEA
+5524 RRLARPFDLAKDA

-5549 GPGESLVLVTFHHIA
+5549 GPGESLLLVTFHHIA

-5579 AYAAFASGGTPPSAA
+5579 AYSAFVSGGAPASPA

-5604 IAWERDLLAST
+5604 IAWEREMLASP
-5615 RGEEQLCYWRE
+5615 RGEEQLRYWRE
-5626 TLSGELPGLDL
+5626 VLSGELPGLDL
-5637 AADRDTLAAET
+5637 PADRDALAAET
-5648 GRPDGVVEQRLPRAL
+5648 GRRDGAVEHRLPRAL

-5675 TSPAAFHLAVLSVL
+5675 TSPAAFHLAVFSVL

-5733 LPAAAMLDT
+5733 LPAAVLLET

-5747 GEGMARADVPFAT
+5747 GEGLARADVPFAA
-5760 VAHGLG
+5760 VAQGLG
-5766 GAADGRAPWQV
+5766 GSADGQAPWQV

-5818 EEDGALLL
+5818 EEGSGLLL
-5826 VASFDGERFAT
+5826 VASFDGERFSAA
-5837 SRIEH
+5837 RIER

-5849 LASAMLDDLET
+5849 LAGAMLDDLET

-5875 ALYSW
+5875 SLYSW
-5880 SAATEAA
+5880 SATTEAA
-5887 PPAGLVHEWIEARL
+5887 PAAGLVHEWIEARL
-5901 RQAPSAEVL
+5901 RQGPSAEVL
-5910 GGQGETLTGRQLQR
+5910 GGQGETLTARQLLR
-5924 QVERLCLTLT
+5924 QVERLCLILSS
-5934 ACGIRQGDRVAVL
+5934 CGIRQGDRVAVL

-5958 LAVLSIGAVW
+5958 LSVLASGAVW
-5968 VPLDPDHPDERLS
+5968 VPLDPEHPDERLS

-6005 AATGVRVVR
+6005 AASGVRVVR

-6028 RRPVILR
+6028 RRPVVLR

-6050 TPKGVAVSHGA
+6050 TPKGVVVSHGA

-6094 QILPALASGARLVLG
+6094 QILPALASGARLVIG

-6146 AAGSDLSGL
+6146 TGGAELSGL

-6170 VVALWADSRLKRARL
+6170 VVALWADSDLKRARL

-6206 DRGAPV
+6206 DRFGPV

-6225 LDRHGNPVPD
+6225 LDPHGNPVPD

-6326 EVAVLAEADG
+6326 EVVVLAEADG
-6336 EGRAFLV
+6336 EGRAFLA
-6343 AFVAVPEAG
+6343 AFVAAPEAG

-6373 VIHRIDALPVGPGGK
+6373 MIHRIDALPVAPGGK
-6388 VDRRALRRLAERSAL
+6388 VDRRALRRLAARPTVA
-6403 PQDAAEADD
+6403 QDAADEIGQLDD
-6412 VPDEVEALL
+6412 VEALL
-6421 LEVWAGALNRNAKD
+6421 RDVWARALGREAGQ
-6435 LRRGDRFAESG
+6435 LRRGDRFSDSG

-6456 GGIERSFGVTLSVA
+6456 GGIERAFGLTLSVA
-6470 DLGAAVTLG
+6470 DLGAAATLG
-6479 KQASLLRRR
+6479 EQARLLRQR
-6488 LPAGTLPRKAPDA
+6488 LPAGTVLRKEDTAA
-6501 GMPSLIVPLR
+6501 KSSLVVPLR
-6511 VARRDDA
+6511 IALHADA

-6523 VHPVA
+6523 VHPVG

-6542 EGWSVNGIRASGLV
+6542 EHWSVHGIRASGLV
-6556 AGESPA
+6556 AGDSPEV
-6562 ITGLPAM
+6562 TSLPAL
-6569 ASHYVE
+6569 ASRYIE
-6575 QLRAMR
+6575 QLRAMHP
-6581 AKGPYRLA
+6581 AGPYRLA

-6600 MARQLEAVGERVDF
+6600 MARQLQAAGERVDF
-6614 LALLDSYTPQELS
+6614 LALLDSYTPQELA
-6627 RIEPWLAGDA
+6627 RVEPSLAGDA
-6637 TSGETAEQACRTAF
+6637 TGPGEIAEQACRAAF
-6651 VQDLLG
+6651 VRDLLG
-6657 GEALALAAGDDLA
+6657 GETVELAAGADLA
-6670 GQLLASPAFTRR
+6670 DQLLAMPAFARR
-6682 HPGMSAAD
+6682 HPGMGAAD

-6706 EYEPASCAAPLT
+6706 DYQPGPCAVPLT
-6718 LVRTEQGLARFGTAA
+6718 LVRTWQGLERFGGAA
-6733 WQALAGGG
+6733 DWQALAHGG
-6741 FVLHETGGD
+6741 FVLHEAAGD
-6750 HHGFLQ
+6750 HHSFLQ
-6756 PPHLQGWAGRL
+6756 PPHLQGWAGHL
-6767 SQALAG
+6767 SQALMD
-6773 LAARA
+6773 LKERA

>member
-21 ELVERARARAASR
+21 ELIERARARAASR
-34 RPERD
+34 RPEP
-39 RVNEPSAPATLSARL
+39 EGASAPSAPAPLSARL

-122 LARYGKAVEAAY
+122 LTRYGKAVEASY
-134 AARAPEPAPAQP
+134 AARAPEPAPAKAAPVTAP
-146 ALTVAP
+146 AKPL
-152 PHSPPTAETDGAA
+152 PPTGADSA
-165 DVPEDWLARHR
+165 IDVPEDWLARHR
-176 AFAKGQVIAR
+176 AFAKGEGIAH

-193 VQQTLAT
+193 APRPLASAT
-200 ATEEQV
+200 ATEAQV
-206 PIAVISMEGRFPQSP
+206 PIAVISIEGRFPQSP

-312 SLSGRKVGLFLGIN
+312 SLAGRKIGLFLGIN

-366 SSVVD
+366 SSVID

-439 GVGAVLLKRLDL
+439 GVGAVLLKRLDA

-531 YLEQGLPA
+531 YRELGLPA
-539 PQVPHIGLGSV
+539 PDVPHIGLGSV

-582 HCEEPNPLLQL
+582 HCEEPNPLLEL

-608 RPVVDGIEQP
+608 RPVVDGTEQP

-639 YRGLQPVPMP
+639 YRGPQPVPTP
-649 ISSPMIVPLS
+649 VPSPMIVPLS

-664 ALADAVRRLRP
+664 ALADALRRLRP

-715 AVQAGADGDALRG
+715 AGLAGADGDALRG
-728 SVPRGRRADETILD
+728 TVPRGRRADETILD
-742 PIGRDPLEVARA
+742 PIGRDPRDVARA
-754 WVGGADVDWRQL
+754 WVGGADVDWQQL
-766 HAGTTRRRLALP
+766 PAGTTRRRLALP

-787 WLPMQAAPALPASG
+787 WLPMQAAPATPASG
-801 LSPSQVDAG
+801 LSPNPAGAG

-834 PGVAYLELVRAAAV
+834 PGVAYLELVRAAAM
-848 KVGLTRPLLRQVVWM
+848 KAGLTQPLLRQVVWM
-863 SPLGVESPVRVRV
+863 SPLAVESPVRVRV
-876 VFTQAADGARRAEVL
+876 VLTQAADGARRAEVL

-896 EEPHLHA
+896 EEPRLHA
-903 QMLVTDA
+903 QMLVADA
-910 LVAPPAAVDLAAL
+910 VATAPAAVDLAAL
-923 KLAHPRMIPAER
+923 KLAHPRAIPADR

-964 GERSVLARLR
+964 GQRSVLARLR
-974 LPDAIAAT
+974 LPEAIAAT
-982 ASAYSLHPSLMDG
+982 ANAYALHPSLMDG
-995 AFQAAIGLVLEEDG
+995 AFQAAIGLVLEENG

-1025 IFGPLETDLWVHIQP
+1025 TFGPLETDLWVHIQP

-1049 TRRMDLLLLDDAGNA
+1049 TRRIDLLLLDDAGNA

-1084 PCFMPTWRPVE
+1084 PCFVPVWRPVE
-1095 GQGAANLAGRHLVLV
+1095 GQGAADRPGRHLVLV
-1110 APDAVKRDELVL
+1110 APDAVKRDGLAP
-1122 HLTDAEVVEL
+1122 HLADAEVVEL
-1132 AGDPAGDPAVRFEA
+1132 AGDPTGDPAARFEA

-1167 VPGGEGRQAPSGLV
+1167 VPGGEGRQALSGLV
-1181 GLLRSAAREHAGLM
+1181 GLLRSAAREHAGLA
-1195 NGQLIALEPGVD
+1195 GQLIALESGVD
-1207 AASVAAHLLQVAGHL
+1207 AASVAAHLLQAAGHL
-1222 PLDRLRLGPGSL
+1222 PLDRLRLGPGGL
-1234 EAETWEELGEETRSS
+1234 EAEIWEELGEGARSS
-1249 RGEGALPLRAG
+1249 RRESALPLRAG

-1297 APRAEDGLSYATA
+1297 APRAEDGLSHAVA
-1310 DLSDAQSAQTL
+1310 DLSDAQSAQAL

-1346 LHRKTAEQLQEVFAP
+1346 LQKKTATQLREVFAP

-1384 SSISGVLGNPGQAD
+1384 SSISGVLGNPGQGD

-1425 TLSIAWPLW
+1425 TLSIPWPLW

-1496 ARTVS
+1496 ARTAT
-1501 RPQASAESAPEPAA
+1501 RPQTGAESVPRPAA
-1515 APKVDTGDLR
+1515 APTVDTGDLR

-1585 HPVLETLAAH
+1585 HPVLETLAEH
-1595 LAERHAEAMIAVLGG
+1595 LADRHTEAMVAVLGG

-1615 IAEPVAPT
+1615 AEEPVAPT
-1623 VSAPAAAPAP
+1623 VPAP
-1633 ATVLRPAAV
+1633 SPVTATSLVAAMEPR
-1642 AETASGAVAII
+1642 AGAIAII
-1653 GMSGIFPGAADVAS
+1653 GMSGIFPGAPDVAS
-1667 FWQNLVEGR
+1667 FWQNLIEGR

-1891 KPLEAAERDGDD
+1891 KPLETAERDGDD

-1967 ALSVAFADLAREA
+1967 ALSAAFADLAREA
-1980 EGRFGTGA
+1980 EGRFGAGA

-2010 AGLIK
+2010 AGLTK

-2021 HGKMAATLHCDRLNP
+2021 HGKMAATLHCDQLNP

-2048 REAQEWPRARDAS
+2048 REARDWPRARDAS

-2088 IAVPVAQPADAGTPA
+2088 VGAQAALPTEAGGLA

-2133 SLADVAHTLQVARDA
+2133 PLADVAYTLQVARDA

-2153 AFVASGRTDAIRRLG
+2153 AFVASGRSEALKRLD
-2168 AFLAGEEMG
+2168 AFLAGDEAG
-2177 GLHLGR
+2177 GLHVGR

-2201 QAAVGLV
+2201 QAAAGLV

-2263 PASLVLDGS
+2263 SASLLLDGS
-2272 ESILRDHLVGG
+2272 ESFLRDHLVGG

-2288 GVFQFEQVRAE
+2288 GVVQFEQVRAE
-2299 LERRGLA
+2299 LERRGFA

-2337 GDSYRILTFGHEG
+2337 GDSYRILTSGREG

-2392 AALGLGYGPAHRPIT
+2392 AALGLGYGLAHRPIT

-2436 LDGALQSLLALAAGD
+2436 LDGALQSLLSLPAD
-2451 DAALAVP
+2451 DEAALAVP

-2464 VVTGA
+2464 VVIGPTE
-2469 TKPVMWAVGERDGAT
+2469 PVMWAVGERDGAT

-2490 DETGRVL
+2490 DQAGRVL
-2497 ALFEGFAA
+2497 ALFEGFSA
-2505 RAVSAPPSTR
+2505 RTVSPPPAGRSS
-2515 PPVEEAPSARPAE
+2515 VEEAPSVRPAE
-2528 MSAVAL
+2528 LSAAVL

-2601 AAFAGPDLVAATG
+2601 AGLVGPELVAAPTL
-2614 AAPAQAKS
+2614 ADAQPAVAD
-2622 LPLVVDVPRPAADDA
+2622 PPPVVDAPRPASDDA
-2637 FAEDDPV
+2637 FAADDPV
-2644 VIVGLSCAFPM
+2644 VIVGLSCTFPM
-2655 ARDANA
+2655 ARNADA
-2661 FWQNLVSARDCI
+2661 FWQNLVEGRDCI
-2673 TRIPLDRWDWRAID
+2673 TRIPPDRWDWRAID

-2742 DAGHAPRDLAGR
+2742 DAGHAPHDLAGR

-2885 LSDALRDGDPILAVI
+2885 LSDALRDGDPILAVV

-2923 DLLRDAYRDAGVD
+2923 DLLRAAYRDAGID
-2936 PSTVGYIEAHGTGTA
+2936 PSTVGYVEAHGTGTA
-2951 LGDPVEINALKAVF
+2951 LGDPVEINALRAVF

-2993 GVAKVLLQMRHRR
+2993 GLAKVLLQMRHRR

-3028 VVRQGRPWTALR
+3028 VVREGRPWTAPR

-3059 GVNAHVVLEDYPS
+3059 GVNAHAVLEDYPS
-3072 SPQPAATPGGQ
+3072 APQSAAALGPQ

-3092 ARLRERA
+3092 TRLRERA
-3099 SDLVEALEAGSFTDA
+3099 SDLAEALKAGSFTDA

-3148 TVYLGG
+3148 TAYLGG

-3160 LVGDDAASVRG
+3160 LAGDDAASVRV
-3171 PVSEPAGLEDWAGH
+3171 PVSEPAGLEEWARR

-3197 AAGPRRRVRLPGY
+3197 AAGPRRRIRLPGY

-3221 GATPARPAVAAQGAA
+3221 SVERSQPADAPRGAA
-3236 VSEEIDGPFVRRLEA
+3236 VTEEIGAPFVRRLEA
-3251 SALYLHDHRFRDMP
+3251 SAFYLHDHRFRDMP
-3265 ILPAAMGLE
+3265 ILPASMGLE

-3280 IAAGG
+3280 VAAGG

-3291 ENVTWRRPLELAS
+3291 ENVTWRRPLELSA

-3323 RLLSGA
+3323 RLLSGTG
-3329 ETEHMRGSVVALPA
+3329 TEHMRGSVVALPA
-3343 GSAPAPLDIAARRG
+3343 GSIPAHLDIAARRG

-3364 RDWLYASYAALGLSY
+3364 RDWLYASYAALGLAY
-3379 GPAFRCVAEIQAGD
+3379 GPAFRCVVEMQAGD

-3428 FHGEPGGTAALPFAL
+3428 FHREPGGTAALPFAL
-3443 NRMDVF
+3443 DRVDVF

-3497 APSPEEIRSPAKPET
+3497 ASLPEETRSPAKPGT
-3512 SASLVTAAE
+3512 STSLVTAAE

-3528 ARETEVPLGEIDPQA
+3528 ARETEVPVTEIDPQA

-3559 DELGKVFGPLSSTLF
+3559 DKLGKVFGPLSSTLF

-3581 SLAGHFASAHAEKFS
+3581 SLAGHFASAHAEKLS
-3596 EIVGAAPVDTAPATV
+3596 EVVGAAPVDTAPATV

-3620 RTSGARDEPIA
+3620 RTSGARDGPIA

-3643 DVETFWEN
+3643 DVEAFWEN

-3927 VAGDIGYV
+3927 RAEDIGYV

-3959 ETDAYGFCAIGSV
+3959 ETEACGFCAIGSV

-4020 RVQQRLEDWPRRR
+4020 RVQQRLEDWSRRR
-4033 DGQGNELPHLAALSS
+4033 EGQGNELPHLAALSS

-4072 PSRAVYPFSAR
+4072 PARSVYPFSAR

-4094 FRARLDVLPEA
+4094 FRACLDVLPEA
-4105 DLPAAAATLQEGREA
+4105 DFPAAAATLQEGREA
-4120 FEERLAIVAGDK
+4120 FEERLAIVASDK

-4145 GEGAGIWRGRAPR
+4145 GEGGGIWRGRAPR
-4158 NRTDDTLPA
+4158 NRTEDTLPA

-4203 ARECY
+4203 ARERY
-4208 WLPEGAAAAPRTPA
+4208 WLPEGAAAALRTPA

-4255 CGATAETAS
+4255 CGAPDETAS
-4264 RLRLQMPQARIV
+4264 RLGLQLPQARIV
-4276 ELESRDAE
+4276 QLESRSAD
-4284 EGKRFADHAAGL
+4284 EGERFADHAAGL
-4296 LALLKDVAAS
+4296 LALVKDVAAS
-4306 RVDATT
+4306 RVDTTT
-4312 LQLVLPVEDTL
+4312 LQLVLPAADTL

-4340 LACQAISLDLAR
+4340 LAFQAISLDLAR
-4352 PDLAGLLA
+4352 PDLAGLLVC
-4360 REAAVAQSDHDIRY
+4360 EASVAQGDHDIRY

-4387 EADAQALTVPWKAD
+4387 EADAQALAVPWKPD
-4401 GVYLVTGGAGG
+4401 GIYLVTGGAGG
-4412 VGLHVAADILATTP
+4412 VGLHVAADIVAKAP
-4426 GTTVWLTGR
+4426 GATVWLTGR

-4458 DVADRA
+4458 DVTDRA
-4464 AMRAL
+4464 AMQAL
-4469 LAEIRAAHGHL
+4469 VAEIRAVHGHL
-4480 DGVIHAAGLT
+4480 DGVVHAAGLT
-4490 RDSLIANKS
+4490 RDSLIAKKS

-4524 PLDFLVLFASAS
+4524 PLDVLVLFASAS
-4536 GALGNPGQADYA
+4536 GALGNSGQADYA
-4548 AANAFLDAFA
+4548 AANAFLDAFS
-4558 QERNRRAAC
+4558 QERNRRAAR

-4586 MRLPGAVVSAMERQ
+4586 MRLPKAVVSAMERQ
-4600 AGAVPLATEAALAT
+4600 AGAEPLATEAALAT
-4614 LAFALQRSGED
+4614 LAFALQRKDDD
-4625 QLLVLAG
+4625 QLLVLSG
-4632 DKSRLRELV
+4632 DKSRLRKLV
-4641 QPPDE
+4641 QSSED
-4646 GTVAPAPPARS
+4646 GTASPASPAR
-4657 AAVPV
+4657 
-4662 QAAAAETVA
+4662 AAEVQSVA
-4671 RDAVPSASGAV
+4671 VQPASGAV

-4724 ETRFGSLPQTLL
+4724 ETRFGSLSQTLL

-4744 LAAELEAMGRGTV
+4744 LAAELEAMGRGT
-4757 ASVKKAPAPAQIPAV
+4757 AAIVKEAPAPAPVPAV
-4772 PSGRVDGIAVIAVAG
+4772 PAPASDGIAVIAVAG
-4787 RFPGG
+4787 RFPGA

-4803 DGRDCVREVPA
+4803 AGRDCVREVPA
-4814 ERWDVET
+4814 ERWDVEAT
-4821 NWSPR
+4821 WSPR

-4851 FGYSPREAELADP
+4851 FGYSPREAALADP

-4922 SYSAIT
+4922 SYSAIA

-4974 VNLSLLSE
+4974 VNLSLLPE

-5064 NLEAAGI
+5064 NLEAGGI

-5111 VKVNVGH
+5111 VKANLGH

-5128 TRVLLQFQHRRLV
+5128 TRVLLQFQHRCLV

-5146 PGLEAAGSPFVGTPF
+5146 PGLEAAGSPFAGTPF
-5161 VPQLQAEPWRPRI
+5161 VPQLQAEPWHPSI
-5174 VDGKAQP
+5174 VDGEAQP

-5196 HLVLEEAPASASAQR
+5196 HLVLEEAPASASLQR
-5211 CPEAA
+5211 GPEAA
-5216 GPFRFPVSA
+5216 APFRFPVSA
-5225 RTPDQLAAMLR
+5225 RTPDQLAAVLR

-5271 ASSVDELAVGLDA
+5271 ASSVDELVIGLEA
-5284 AATDPSMT
+5284 AAANPSMA
-5292 PLPQMDEEGDRRGL
+5292 PLPQMGEEGDRRGV

-5328 SPEPEP
+5328 SPELEP
-5334 TSAPGSTAS
+5334 TSEPGSTAR

-5358 RGVLPA
+5358 LGVSPS

-5369 RPLRDLGIDSMGWM
+5369 RPLRDLGVDSMGWM

-5415 AAAEPEAPPAAVP
+5415 AANEPSALPVAAPTVRN
-5428 AAMDGPWRAPLG
+5428 GPWQSPLG

-5472 QALSRAC
+5472 QALFRAC

-5498 RLEAGAAPRLA
+5498 RLEAGATPRLA
-5509 ALSIPKEIEPAEFAR
+5509 TLSIPKEIEPAEFAR
-5524 RQLARPFDLATEA
+5524 RRLERPFDLVTEA

-5549 GPGESLVLVTFHHIA
+5549 GPGESLLLVTFHHIA
-5564 IDGASAAVAARLLWQ
+5564 IDGASAAVAARLFWQ
-5579 AYAAFASGGTPPSAA
+5579 AYAAFASGGTPPPVA

-5604 IAWERDLLAST
+5604 IAWERNVLASP
-5615 RGEEQLCYWRE
+5615 RGEEQLRYWRE
-5626 TLSGELPGLDL
+5626 TLSGELPVLDL
-5637 AADRDTLAAET
+5637 PTDRDALAAET
-5648 GRPDGVVEQRLPRAL
+5648 GRRDGAVEQRLPRAL
-5663 VARMREVLLERG
+5663 VARMREVLQERSA
-5675 TSPAAFHLAVLSVL
+5675 SPAAFHLAVLSAL

-5733 LPAAAMLDT
+5733 LPAAALLDA

-5747 GEGMARADVPFAT
+5747 GEGMARADVPFAA
-5760 VAHGLG
+5760 VAQGLDG
-5766 GAADGRAPWQV
+5766 TADGQAHWQV

-5794 ELGRVEHLPQIR
+5794 EFGRVEHLPQIR

-5818 EEDGALLL
+5818 EEDGGILL

-5837 SRIEH
+5837 SRIER

-5910 GGQGETLTGRQLQR
+5910 GGQGETLTARQLQR
-5924 QVERLCLTLT
+5924 HVERLCLTLT

-5987 GATLVLAPKGLA
+5987 GGTLVLAPKGLA

-6005 AATGVRVVR
+6005 AAPGMRVVR

-6028 RRPVILR
+6028 RRPVSLR
-6035 PEDPA
+6035 AEDPA
-6040 YIIYTSGSTG
+6040 YVIYTSGSTG

-6109 GTAVRAPSDF
+6109 GAAVRAPSDF

-6146 AAGSDLSGL
+6146 TAGSDLSRL

-6170 VVALWADSRLKRARL
+6170 VVALWADSGLKRARL
-6185 LNAYGPTEATITALV
+6185 LNAYGPTEATITALL

-6256 DLTRERFVLRTIDPG
+6256 DLTHERFVLRSIDPG

-6326 EVAVLAEADG
+6326 EVAVLAETDG
-6336 EGRAFLV
+6336 EGRAFLA
-6343 AFVAVPEAG
+6343 AFVVAPEAG
-6352 FDAAALRDRLSARLP
+6352 FDAAALRDRLAARLP

-6373 VIHRIDALPVGPGGK
+6373 AILRIDALPVGPGGK
-6388 VDRRALRRLAERSAL
+6388 VDRRALRRLAERPAL
-6403 PQDAAEADD
+6403 PQDAVAEDHA
-6412 VPDEVEALL
+6412 PDEVEALL
-6421 LEVWAGALNRNAKD
+6421 LEVWARALNRNAKD
-6435 LRRGDRFAESG
+6435 LRRGDSFTDSG

-6470 DLGAAVTLG
+6470 DLGAAATLG
-6479 KQASLLRRR
+6479 QQADLLRRR
-6488 LPAGTLPRKAPDA
+6488 LPAGAIPRKEGDA

-6511 VARRDDA
+6511 VAQQADA
-6518 PALFL
+6518 PALIL

-6528 GTVAC
+6528 GTVSC

-6542 EGWSVNGIRASGLV
+6542 DDWSVHGIRASGLV
-6556 AGESPA
+6556 DGESPA
-6562 ITGLPAM
+6562 ATSLPAI
-6569 ASHYVE
+6569 ATGYLD
-6575 QLRAMR
+6575 QLRR
-6581 AKGPYRLA
+6581 LQAKGPYRLA

-6600 MARQLEAVGERVDF
+6600 MARQLEAAGERVDV
-6614 LALLDSYTPQELS
+6614 LALLDSYTPAERAEL
-6627 RIEPWLAGDA
+6627 EPWA
-6637 TSGETAEQACRTAF
+6637 SGETAEQACRTAF
-6651 VQDLLG
+6651 VRDLLG
-6657 GEALALAAGDDLA
+6657 GDALAFAAGEDFADR
-6670 GQLLASPAFTRR
+6670 LLAMPAFARR
-6682 HPGMSAAD
+6682 HPGLSAAD
-6690 LRRLFAVF
+6690 LHRLFAVF

-6706 EYEPASCAAPLT
+6706 DYTPAPVETPLT
-6718 LVRTEQGLARFGTAA
+6718 LVRTEQGLARFGTAG
-6733 WQALAGGG
+6733 WRALAAGG
-6741 FVLHETGGD
+6741 FALHETDGD
-6750 HHGFLQ
+6750 HHSFLQ
-6756 PPHLQGWAGRL
+6756 PPHLQGWIGQL
-6767 SQALAG
+6767 SQLLAG
-6773 LAARA
+6773 LEAKA

>member
-1 MTDDRRPED
+1 MTDDRRDED

-34 RPERD
+34 RPEP
-39 RVNEPSAPATLSARL
+39 EEASAPSAPAPLSARL

-122 LARYGKAVEAAY
+122 LARYGKAVEASY
-134 AARAPEPAPAQP
+134 AARVPEPAPAQP
-146 ALTVAP
+146 ASTVAQ
-152 PHSPPTAETDGAA
+152 PHSPPTAETDGTA
-165 DVPEDWLARHR
+165 DVPEAWLARHR
-176 AFAKGQVIAR
+176 AFAKGQGIAR

-193 VQQTLAT
+193 VQQPLAT

-439 GVGAVLLKRLDL
+439 GVGAVLLKRLDA

-531 YLEQGLPA
+531 YRENGLPA
-539 PQVPHIGLGSV
+539 PAVPHIGLGSV

-639 YRGLQPVPMP
+639 YRGPQPVPTP
-649 ISSPMIVPLS
+649 VPSPMIVPLS

-664 ALADAVRRLRP
+664 ALADTIRRLRP
-675 HVAGADLGDLA
+675 HVAGTDLGDLA

-701 FVARDAEDLLRQMD
+701 FVARDAEDLLRQID
-715 AVQAGADGDALRG
+715 AVLAGADGDALRG
-728 SVPRGRRADETILD
+728 SVPRGRRAEEPIFD
-742 PIGRDPLEVARA
+742 PAGREPLEVARA
-754 WVGGADVDWRQL
+754 WVGGADVDWPRL
-766 HAGTTRRRLALP
+766 HAGTARRRLALP

-787 WLPMQAAPALPASG
+787 WLPLQAAPAAPASG

-821 FLADHRIGGRPVL
+821 FLVDHRIGGRPVL

-848 KVGLTRPLLRQVVWM
+848 KAGLTRPLLRQVVWM
-863 SPLGVESPVRVRV
+863 SPLAVESPVRARV

-896 EEPHLHA
+896 EEPRLHA

-910 LVAPPAAVDLAAL
+910 VATAPAAADLAAL
-923 KLAHPRMIPAER
+923 KLAHPRAIPADR

-964 GERSVLARLR
+964 GEHSVLARLR
-974 LPDAIAAT
+974 LPEAIAAT
-982 ASAYSLHPSLMDG
+982 ANAYALHPSLLDG
-995 AFQAAIGLVLEEDG
+995 AFQAAIGFVLEEDG
-1009 TAPKGA
+1009 SAPKGA

-1073 RSYVEAPPQDT
+1073 RSYVDALPQDT
-1084 PCFMPTWRPVE
+1084 PCFVPVWRPVE

-1151 LDVLKA
+1151 LDMLKA

-1167 VPGGEGRQAPSGLV
+1167 VPGGEGRQAFSGLV
-1181 GLLRSAAREHAGLM
+1181 GLLRSAAREHAGL
-1195 NGQLIALEPGVD
+1195 NGQLIASEPGVD
-1207 AASVAAHLLQVAGHL
+1207 AASVAAHLLQAAGHL
-1222 PLDRLRLGPGSL
+1222 PLDRFRLGPGGL

-1249 RGEGALPLRAG
+1249 RGEGALPLRDD

-1284 PGAKVVLASRRAA
+1284 PGAKVALASRRAA

-1310 DLSDAQSAQTL
+1310 DLSDAQSAQAL

-1371 ALGTAPLDFLVLF
+1371 ALGTTPLDFLVLF

-1412 REARRRRGACQGR
+1412 REARRRRAACQGR

-1496 ARTVS
+1496 TRIAS
-1501 RPQASAESAPEPAA
+1501 RPPARVEN
-1515 APKVDTGDLR
+1515 APKHAGTPRIDTGDLR

-1585 HPVLETLAAH
+1585 HPVLETLADH
-1595 LAERHAEAMIAVLGG
+1595 LADRHPEAMVAVLGG

-1615 IAEPVAPT
+1615 AEEPVAPT
-1623 VSAPAAAPAP
+1623 VPAP
-1633 ATVLRPAAV
+1633 TPATATIFRPAAV
-1642 AETASGAVAII
+1642 AETASGAIAII
-1653 GMSGIFPGAADVAS
+1653 GMSGIFPGAPDVAS

-1682 PVERWDW
+1682 PAERWDW

-1804 YYDFHGPSVAVET
+1804 FYDFHGPSIAVET

-1933 LRTAY
+1933 LRSAY

-1967 ALSVAFADLAREA
+1967 ALSAAFADLAREA
-1980 EGRFGTGA
+1980 EGRFGAGA

-2021 HGKMAATLHCDRLNP
+2021 HGQMAATLHCDRLNP

-2048 REAQEWPRARDAS
+2048 REVREWPRARDAS

-2088 IAVPVAQPADAGTPA
+2088 VAAQAALPTEAGGPA

-2123 GYLDEAGEAV
+2123 RYLDETGDAV

-2153 AFVASGRTDAIRRLG
+2153 AFVASGRTDAIRRLD

-2201 QAAVGLV
+2201 QAAAGLV

-2222 GLDVDWTQLPGSAG
+2222 GLDVDWTRLPGSAG

-2254 RGGEAAPAR
+2254 RGSEAAPAR
-2263 PASLVLDGS
+2263 SASLLLDGS
-2272 ESILRDHLVGG
+2272 ESFLRDHLVGG

-2288 GVFQFEQVRAE
+2288 GVVQFEQVRAE
-2299 LERRGLA
+2299 LERRGFA

-2317 SRAVAVD
+2317 SRPVAVD
-2324 EAPVR
+2324 RAPVR

-2337 GDSYRILTFGHEG
+2337 GDSYRILTSGHEG

-2355 EGRVRAAPDIVLP
+2355 QGRVRAATDIVLP
-2368 AVDLDALRRGMSETV
+2368 PVDLDALRRGMSGTV
-2383 DPSGLYARF
+2383 DPSRFYARF
-2392 AALGLGYGPAHRPIT
+2392 AGLGLGYGPAHRPIT

-2436 LDGALQSLLALAAGD
+2436 LDGALQALLALAADD

-2464 VVTGA
+2464 IVLGPTQ
-2469 TKPVMWAVGERDGAT
+2469 PVMWAVGEREGAT

-2490 DETGRVL
+2490 DEAGRVL

-2505 RAVSAPPSTR
+2505 RTVSPPPAGRSS
-2515 PPVEEAPSARPAE
+2515 VEEAPCVRPAE
-2528 MSAVAL
+2528 VSAAVL
-2534 DRVTAIAARVLEVDP
+2534 DRVTAIAARVLEVEP

-2576 DELDLSLTPADF
+2576 DEFDLSLTPADF

-2601 AAFAGPDLVAATG
+2601 AGLVGADFV
-2614 AAPAQAKS
+2614 AAPALADPQPAVVDP
-2622 LPLVVDVPRPAADDA
+2622 PLVVDDPRPTADDVS
-2637 FAEDDPV
+2637 AEDDPV
-2644 VIVGLSCAFPM
+2644 VIVGLSCTFPM
-2655 ARDANA
+2655 ARNADA
-2661 FWQNLVSARDCI
+2661 FWQNLVEGRDCI
-2673 TRIPLDRWDWRAID
+2673 TRIPPDRWDWRAID

-2717 ISPREARLMDPQQRL
+2717 VSPREARLMDPQQRL

-2742 DAGHAPRDLAGR
+2742 DAGHAPGDLAGR

-2885 LSDALRDGDPILAVI
+2885 LSDARRDGDPILAVI

-2923 DLLRDAYRDAGVD
+2923 DLLRAAYRDAGID
-2936 PSTVGYIEAHGTGTA
+2936 PSTVGYVEAHGTGTA

-2993 GVAKVLLQMRHRR
+2993 GLAKVLLQMRHRR

-3028 VVRQGRPWTALR
+3028 VVRQGRPWTASR

-3059 GVNAHVVLEDYPS
+3059 GVNAHAVLEDYPS
-3072 SPQPAATPGGQ
+3072 APQSAAALDPQ

-3099 SDLVEALEAGSFTDA
+3099 SDLAEALKAGSFTDA

-3124 VGRTPMKQRLAF
+3124 VGRTQMKQRLAF

-3148 TVYLGG
+3148 TAYLGG

-3160 LVGDDAASVRG
+3160 LVGDGASPARDA
-3171 PVSEPAGLEDWAGH
+3171 VSEPAGLEEWARH

-3192 SGFAE
+3192 SDFAE
-3197 AAGPRRRVRLPGY
+3197 TSDPRRRIRLPGY

-3221 GATPARPAVAAQGAA
+3221 VAERSQPADAAQGAA
-3236 VSEEIDGPFVRRLEA
+3236 VAEKIGGPFVRRLEA
-3251 SALYLHDHRFRDMP
+3251 SAFYLHDHRFRDMP

-3280 IAAGG
+3280 VAAGG

-3323 RLLSGA
+3323 RLLSGTD
-3329 ETEHMRGSVVALPA
+3329 TEHMRGSVVVLPT
-3343 GSAPAPLDIAARRG
+3343 GSALAPLDIAALRE
-3357 NCPAVLD
+3357 NCPIALD
-3364 RDWLYASYAALGLSY
+3364 RDWLYASYAALGLAY
-3379 GPAFRCVAEIQAGD
+3379 GPAFRCVVEMQAGD

-3443 NRMDVF
+3443 DRMDVF

-3497 APSPEEIRSPAKPET
+3497 APSPDEIRSPAKPET

-3528 ARETEVPLGEIDPQA
+3528 ARETEVSLGEIDPQA

-3581 SLAGHFASAHAEKFS
+3581 SLAGHFASAHAEKLS

-3611 ALAAAPVRE
+3611 APALEPVRE
-3620 RTSGARDEPIA
+3620 RTDGARDEPIA

-3643 DVETFWEN
+3643 DVEEFWEN

-3661 IPAERWDHA
+3661 IPTERWDHA

-3731 TRESVAPS
+3731 TRETVAPATE
-3739 GDGVAGGDVGVFV
+3739 GMAGGDVGVFV

-3811 LACEALRAGDCS
+3811 LACEALRAGDCRV
-3823 IALAGGVNLTLHPNK
+3823 ALAGGVNLTLHPNK

-3882 ADGDRIHGVIRASA
+3882 ADGDRIHGIIRASA

-3927 VAGDIGYV
+3927 AAEDIGYV

-3959 ETDAYGFCAIGSV
+3959 ETGACGFCAIGSV

-3991 LLQFRHGR
+3991 LLQFRYGR

-4005 SATLNREIDFAASPF
+4005 SATTNREIDFAASPF

-4033 DGQGNELPHLAALSS
+4033 DAQGNALPHLAALSS

-4056 HLIIEDYP
+4056 HLIIENYP
-4064 APARREVA
+4064 ASARREAA
-4072 PSRAVYPFSAR
+4072 PARAVYPFSAR

-4094 FRARLDVLPEA
+4094 FRACLDAMPEA
-4105 DLPAAAATLQEGREA
+4105 DLPSAAATLQEGREA

-4132 AELARLLDEALQG
+4132 AELVRLLDAALQG

-4158 NRTDDTLPA
+4158 NRTEDALPA
-4167 SLEAAAAAWVGGTR
+4167 SLEAAVAAWVGGTR
-4181 VDWRRLRGGARPI
+4181 VDWRRLRGGARPARI
-4194 PVGLPTYPF
+4194 GLPTYPF
-4203 ARECY
+4203 ARERY
-4208 WLPEGAAAAPRTPA
+4208 WLPEGAAVAPRTEAPT

-4231 RPHWQEKD
+4231 RPLWQEKD
-4239 LPAAALASLG
+4239 LPAAAMASPG

-4255 CGATAETAS
+4255 CGAPAETAS

-4276 ELESRDAE
+4276 QLESRSAD
-4284 EGKRFADHAAGL
+4284 EGERFADHAAGL

-4306 RVDATT
+4306 RVDTTT
-4312 LQLVLPVEDTL
+4312 LQLVLPAADTL
-4323 AEGLAGLLRCAR
+4323 AEGLSGLLRCAC

-4340 LACQAISLDLAR
+4340 LACQAISLDFAR

-4360 REAAVAQSDHDIRY
+4360 REASVAQSDNDIRY

-4387 EADAQALTVPWKAD
+4387 ETDDQALTVPWKPD

-4412 VGLHVAADILATTP
+4412 VGLHVAADIVAKAP
-4426 GTTVWLTGR
+4426 GATVWLTGR
-4435 SARPAALEETLARLG
+4435 SARPAALEETLARVG

-4458 DVADRA
+4458 DVTDPV
-4464 AMRAL
+4464 AMRTL
-4469 LAEIRAAHGHL
+4469 VAEIRATHGRL

-4519 ALGGD
+4519 ALGSD
-4524 PLDFLVLFASAS
+4524 PLDFLLLFASAS

-4548 AANAFLDAFA
+4548 AANAFLDTFA
-4558 QERNRRAAC
+4558 QERNRRAAR
-4567 GACCGHTLSID
+4567 GACCGRTLSID

-4586 MRLPGAVVSAMERQ
+4586 MRLPKAVVSAMERQ
-4600 AGAVPLATEAALAT
+4600 AGAVPLATDAALAT

-4625 QLLVLAG
+4625 QILVLAG
-4632 DKSRLRELV
+4632 DKSRLRALV
-4641 QPPDE
+4641 QSSEE
-4646 GTVAPAPPARS
+4646 GAASLASPAR
-4657 AAVPV
+4657 AAKVASV
-4662 QAAAAETVA
+4662 AAEA
-4671 RDAVPSASGAV
+4671 ASGAV

-4757 ASVKKAPAPAQIPAV
+4757 ATAKEAPAPAPVPAV
-4772 PSGRVDGIAVIAVAG
+4772 PATASDGIAVIAVAG
-4787 RFPGG
+4787 RFPGAG
-4792 RTVEE
+4792 TVEE

-4803 DGRDCVREVPA
+4803 EGRDCVREVPA

-4851 FGYSPREAELADP
+4851 FGYSPREAALADP

-4922 SYSAIT
+4922 SYSAIA
-4928 NRTSFFFDLQGPSVA
+4928 NRTSFVFDLQGPSVA

-4957 ACQSLA
+4957 ACQSLV

-4974 VNLSLLSE
+4974 VNLSLLPE

-4995 HAASR
+4995 HTASR

-5023 DALADGDTVLA
+5023 EALADGDTVLA

-5111 VKVNVGH
+5111 VKANLGH

-5128 TRVLLQFQHRRLV
+5128 TRVLLQFQYRRLV

-5146 PGLEAAGSPFVGTPF
+5146 PGLEAAGSPFAGTPF
-5161 VPQLQAEPWRPRI
+5161 VPQLLAEPWHPRI
-5174 VDGKAQP
+5174 VDGEAQP

-5196 HLVLEEAPASASAQR
+5196 HLVLEEAPTSASLQR
-5211 CPEAA
+5211 GLEAS

-5225 RTPDQLAAMLR
+5225 RTPDQLAAVLR
-5236 QLAAFVRATPDVSL
+5236 QLAAFVRATPDLSL

-5271 ASSVDELAVGLDA
+5271 ASSVDELVTGLEA
-5284 AATDPSMT
+5284 AATDPSML

-5328 SPEPEP
+5328 SPELEP

-5343 GSAPLETLRQTVAAI
+5343 DAAPLETLRQTVAAI
-5358 RGVLPA
+5358 LGVLPA

-5369 RPLRDLGIDSMGWM
+5369 RPLRDLGVDSMGWM
-5383 RLVYAVEEAH
+5383 RLVYAVDEAH

-5415 AAAEPEAPPAAVP
+5415 AANEPSALPVAAPAV
-5428 AAMDGPWRAPLG
+5428 MDGPWESPLG

-5465 RVSGIDE
+5465 RASGIDE

-5484 SFPVLTARVAGEGE
+5484 SFPVLTARVAGQGE

-5509 ALSIPKEIEPAEFAR
+5509 TLSIPKEIEPAEFAR
-5524 RQLARPFDLATEA
+5524 RRLARPFDLAKDA

-5549 GPGESLVLVTFHHIA
+5549 GPGESLVLVAFHHIA

-5579 AYAAFASGGTPPSAA
+5579 AYAAFASDGTPPSAA
-5594 AANRADYADF
+5594 AANRADYAEF
-5604 IAWERDLLAST
+5604 IAWERNVLASP
-5615 RGEEQLCYWRE
+5615 RGEEQLRYWRE

-5637 AADRDTLAAET
+5637 PADRDALAVET
-5648 GRPDGVVEQRLPRAL
+5648 GRRDGAVEQRLPRAL
-5663 VARMREVLLERG
+5663 VARMREVLQERG
-5675 TSPAAFHLAVLSVL
+5675 TSPAAFHLAVLSAL

-5733 LPAAAMLDT
+5733 LPAAALLDT

-5818 EEDGALLL
+5818 EEDGGLLL

-5837 SRIEH
+5837 SRIER
-5842 MLGHYQT
+5842 MLGHYQM

-5887 PPAGLVHEWIEARL
+5887 PPAGPVHEWIEARL

-5910 GGQGETLTGRQLQR
+5910 SGQGETLTGRQLQR

-6005 AATGVRVVR
+6005 AAPGMRVVR

-6028 RRPVILR
+6028 RRPVALR
-6035 PEDPA
+6035 AEDPA

-6109 GTAVRAPSDF
+6109 GAAVRAPSDF

-6146 AAGSDLSGL
+6146 TAGSDLSGL

-6200 HDVTPD
+6200 HDVMPD

-6256 DLTRERFVLRTIDPG
+6256 DLTHERFVLRTIDPG

-6343 AFVAVPEAG
+6343 AFVVAPEAG

-6373 VIHRIDALPVGPGGK
+6373 FIHRIDALPVGPGGK
-6388 VDRRALRRLAERSAL
+6388 VDRRALRRLAERPTL
-6403 PQDAAEADD
+6403 PQDAVAEDHA
-6412 VPDEVEALL
+6412 PDEVEALL
-6421 LEVWAGALNRNAKD
+6421 LQVWARALNRNARD
-6435 LRRGDRFAESG
+6435 LRRDDRFAESG

-6470 DLGAAVTLG
+6470 DLGAAATLG
-6479 KQASLLRRR
+6479 QQADLLRRR
-6488 LPAGTLPRKAPDA
+6488 LPAGAMPRKADEA

-6518 PALFL
+6518 PVLFL

-6542 EGWSVNGIRASGLV
+6542 DDWSVHGIRASGLV
-6556 AGESPA
+6556 DRESPA
-6562 ITGLPAM
+6562 ATSLPAM
-6569 ASHYVE
+6569 ASGYVD
-6575 QLRAMR
+6575 QLRR
-6581 AKGPYRLA
+6581 LQAKGPYRLA

-6600 MARQLEAVGERVDF
+6600 MARQLQAAGERVDF
-6614 LALLDSYTPQELS
+6614 LALLDSYTPAELAD
-6627 RIEPWLAGDA
+6627 IEPWA
-6637 TSGETAEQACRTAF
+6637 SGETAEQACRAAF
-6651 VQDLLG
+6651 VRDLLG
-6657 GEALALAAGDDLA
+6657 GDAPEFVAGEEFADR
-6670 GQLLASPAFTRR
+6670 LLAMPAFARR
-6682 HPGMSAAD
+6682 HPGLSAAD

-6698 AANQAALA
+6698 AVNQAALA
-6706 EYEPASCAAPLT
+6706 DYEPGPSTAPLT
-6718 LVRTEQGLARFGTAA
+6718 LVRTRDGLARFGTVG
-6733 WQALAGGG
+6733 WQALAVGG
-6741 FVLHETGGD
+6741 FALRETDGD
-6750 HHGFLQ
+6750 HHSFLQ
-6756 PPHLQGWAGRL
+6756 PPHLQSWIGPL
-6767 SQALAG
+6767 SQLLAG
-6773 LAARA
+6773 LEAKA

>member
-10 LKARMARQLEQ
+10 LKARMTRRLDQ

-34 RPERD
+34 RPEPEG
-39 RVNEPSAPATLSARL
+39 VSAPSAPATLAARL

-61 ASEALRIP
+61 ASQALRIP

-134 AARAPEPAPAQP
+134 AARAPEPAPAK
-146 ALTVAP
+146 VAP
-152 PHSPPTAETDGAA
+152 VTAPAQPLPTTGTDAAA
-165 DVPEDWLARHR
+165 DVPEAWLARHR
-176 AFAKGQVIAR
+176 AFAT
-186 VGEAARP
+186 GEGTVRSGGAARP
-193 VQQTLAT
+193 APQPLAAAT
-200 ATEEQV
+200 ATGEQV

-366 SSVVD
+366 SSVID

-424 CKTFSADANGYARAD
+424 CKTFSAAANGYARAD

-500 RSISLIECHGT
+500 RSVSLVECHGT

-531 YLEQGLPA
+531 YREHGLPA
-539 PQVPHIGLGSV
+539 PAVPHIGLGSV

-568 VLLAMRAGTLFRTL
+568 VLLAMRAGTLFRSL
-582 HCEEPNPLLQL
+582 HCEEPNPLLEL

-608 RPVVDGIEQP
+608 RPVADGIEQP

-639 YRGLQPVPMP
+639 YRAPQSVAVPA
-649 ISSPMIVPLS
+649 SSPVIVPLS

-664 ALADAVRRLRP
+664 ALSEAIRRLRP
-675 HVAGADLGDLA
+675 HVVAANLADLA

-701 FVARDAEDLLRQMD
+701 FVARDTDDLLRQID
-715 AVQAGADGDALRG
+715 AVLAGEGGDALRG
-728 SVPRGRRADETILD
+728 TVPRGRRADETLLD
-742 PIGRDPLEVARA
+742 PIGRDPLDVARA
-754 WVGGADVDWRQL
+754 WVGGAGVDWQRL
-766 HAGTTRRRLALP
+766 HAGVPRRRLVLP

-787 WLPMQAAPALPASG
+787 WLPLEAAPAAVAPG
-801 LSPSQVDAG
+801 LSPQPAGAG
-810 TFEIDLTGREF
+810 TFEIDLTGHEF
-821 FLADHRIGGRPVL
+821 FLADHRIGGRAVL

-848 KVGLTRPLLRQVVWM
+848 KAGIGQPLLRQVVWM
-863 SPLGVESPVRVRV
+863 SPLAVERPVRVRV
-876 VFTQAADGARRAEVL
+876 VFTGAADGARRAEVL
-891 SVAAG
+891 SLAAG
-896 EEPHLHA
+896 EDPRLHA
-903 QMLVTDA
+903 QMLVADGVSQA
-910 LVAPPAAVDLAAL
+910 PAASDLAAL
-923 KLAHPRMIPAER
+923 RLAHPRMIPTER
-935 VYAAFDAMGLVYG
+935 VYAAFGAMGLAYG
-948 PGHRAIASLAL
+948 PGHKAILSLAL
-959 GPGAD
+959 GRDAN
-964 GERSVLARLR
+964 GERSVLGHLC
-974 LPDAIAAT
+974 LPDAVAAT
-982 ASAYSLHPSLMDG
+982 ANAYALHPSLLDG
-995 AFQAAIGLVLEEDG
+995 AFQAAIGLVMEEDG

-1025 IFGPLETDLWVHIQP
+1025 IFGPLDTDLWVHIQP

-1049 TRRMDLLLLDDAGNA
+1049 TRRMDLLLLDDAGTA

-1084 PCFMPTWRPVE
+1084 PCFVPVWRPVE
-1095 GQGAANLAGRHLVLV
+1095 GEGGASRPARHLVLV
-1110 APDAVKRDELVL
+1110 VPEAANRE
-1122 HLTDAEVVEL
+1122 EL
-1132 AGDPAGDPAVRFEA
+1132 ARHLPGAEIRPLAGAPGQDPAARFEA
-1146 AALQL
+1146 AALDL
-1151 LDVLKA
+1151 LDALKA
-1157 QSGRALVQVV
+1157 QTGGALVQVL
-1167 VPGGEGRQAPSGLV
+1167 VPDAEGHGALSGLV
-1181 GLLRSAAREHAGLM
+1181 GLLRSAAREQSGLT
-1195 NGQLIALEPGVD
+1195 GQLIALAPGLD
-1207 AASVAAHLLQVAGHL
+1207 PASVAAHLLQAAGHL
-1222 PLDRLRLGPGSL
+1222 PLDRFRAGPDGL
-1234 EAETWEELGEETRSS
+1234 AAEIWEEDRKEIGGS
-1249 RGEGALPLRAG
+1249 ALPLRDD

-1284 PGAKVVLASRRAA
+1284 PNAKVVLAGRSAA
-1297 APRAEDGLSYATA
+1297 AHAEGRLSYAAA
-1310 DLSDAQSAQTL
+1310 DLSDPQSAQAL
-1321 VDGIRARHGR
+1321 VEGIRAQHGR

-1346 LHRKTAEQLQEVFAP
+1346 LKKKTATQLQEVFAP

-1371 ALGTAPLDFLVLF
+1371 ALGAAPLDFLVLF

-1398 YGAANGFLDGFAED
+1398 YGAANAFLDGFAEE
-1412 REARRRRGACQGR
+1412 REARRRRGACHGR
-1425 TLSIAWPLW
+1425 ALSVAWPLW

-1443 ATEALM
+1443 ASEALM
-1449 RRTTGLVPLETAAGV
+1449 RRTTGLVPLETGAGLG
-1464 NVLAALLAD
+1464 VLAALLAG

-1496 ARTVS
+1496 TRTAI
-1501 RPQASAESAPEPAA
+1501 RPQAKAESAPKPAA
-1515 APKVDTGDLR
+1515 AVDTDDLR
-1525 QRVLRA
+1525 LRVLRA
-1531 VSEEAGAILKV
+1531 VTEEAGAILKV
-1542 ALDDLDPDVE
+1542 ALDDLDADVE

-1595 LAERHAEAMIAVLGG
+1595 LAERHAAAMIAVLGG
-1610 APAPQ
+1610 APAPE
-1615 IAEPVAPT
+1615 ALLPVAPT
-1623 VSAPAAAPAP
+1623 GPAPAP
-1633 ATVLRPAAV
+1633 VAATVPRPAAG
-1642 AETASGAVAII
+1642 AEIASGAVAII
-1653 GMSGIFPGAADVAS
+1653 GMSGIFPGAPDVAS
-1667 FWQNLVEGR
+1667 FWRNLVEGR
-1676 DSISEV
+1676 DCISEV
-1682 PVERWDW
+1682 PAERWDW

-1743 AWRVMEDAGYAPSHL
+1743 AWRVMEDAGYAPSRL

-1924 PNPKAQAEL
+1924 PNPKAQGEL
-1933 LRTAY
+1933 LRSAY

-1967 ALSVAFADLAREA
+1967 ALSAAFADLAREA
-1980 EGRFGTGA
+1980 EVRFGPGV

-2021 HGKMAATLHCDRLNP
+2021 HGEMAATLHCDRLNP
-2036 YLKLEGSPFFVV
+2036 YLKLEGSPFYVV
-2048 REAQEWPRARDAS
+2048 REPRDWPRIRDGS

-2074 GFGGSNAHVVLEEH
+2074 GFGGSNAHVVLEEYV
-2088 IAVPVAQPADAGTPA
+2088 AAPVTRPAETGAPA

-2123 GYLDEAGEAV
+2123 RHLDEAGDAV

-2153 AFVASGRTDAIRRLG
+2153 AFVASGSSEAIRRLD
-2168 AFLAGEEMG
+2168 AFLAGEETG

-2183 VRANRAVISVLEG
+2183 VRPNRAVISVLEG

-2201 QAAVGLV
+2201 QAAAGLV

-2254 RGGEAAPAR
+2254 RGGESASASAAG
-2263 PASLVLDGS
+2263 LLLEGS
-2272 ESILRDHLVGG
+2272 ESFLRDHLVGG

-2288 GVFQFEQVRAE
+2288 GVVQFELVRAE
-2299 LERRGLA
+2299 LERRGFA
-2306 GLPLEFTGHVW
+2306 DLPLEFTGHVW
-2317 SRAVAVD
+2317 SRPVAVD
-2324 EAPVR
+2324 VAPVR
-2329 LEVELGEA
+2329 LQVEMDEA
-2337 GDSYRILTFGHEG
+2337 GDGYRLVTSGREG
-2350 RQVHG
+2350 RRVHG

-2368 AVDLDALRRGMSETV
+2368 PIDLDALRGAMSGAV

-2392 AALGLGYGPAHRPIT
+2392 EALGLGYGPAHRPIT
-2407 SLATGNG
+2407 YLATGNG
-2414 YVLARL
+2414 CVLARL

-2464 VVTGA
+2464 VVVGPTEPA
-2469 TKPVMWAVGERDGAT
+2469 MWAVGERDGAT
-2484 HTVRLC
+2484 HTLRLC
-2490 DETGRVL
+2490 DETGRIL

-2505 RAVSAPPSTR
+2505 RTVSPSAPVR
-2515 PPVEEAPSARPAE
+2515 PRLEEAPSSRSAE
-2528 MSAVAL
+2528 VSAAAL

-2601 AAFAGPDLVAATG
+2601 AGLIGPDVAAGSAPTTTL
-2614 AAPAQAKS
+2614 AEPAQ
-2622 LPLVVDVPRPAADDA
+2622 PVPVPRQSARETLAPLRD
-2637 FAEDDPV
+2637 EPLPDDPV
-2644 VIVGLSCAFPM
+2644 VIVGLSCAFPL
-2655 ARDANA
+2655 ARNADA

-2673 TRIPLDRWDWRAID
+2673 TRIPPDRWDWQEVD
-2687 GDPREEPGRTNIH
+2687 GDPKADPGKTNIH

-2705 DGVFEFDPLFFG
+2705 DGVFEFDPLFFS
-2717 ISPREARLMDPQQRL
+2717 ISPREAKLMDPQQRL

-2742 DAGHAPRDLAGR
+2742 DAGHSPRDLAGR
-2754 KVGIFVGTS
+2754 KVGVFVGTS
-2763 TSGYRDLVAGDTG
+2763 SSGYRELIGEDTG
-2776 GDGYVATG
+2776 GEGYVATG
-2784 AVASVGPNRISYFL
+2784 AVPSVGPNRISYFL

-2849 FAKAGMLAPDGRCKT
+2849 FAKAGMLSPDGRCKT

-2875 EGAGMVLLRR
+2875 EGAGMILVRR

-2900 RGTAVNH
+2900 RGTAINH

-2923 DLLRDAYRDAGVD
+2923 DLLRAAYRDAGID
-2936 PSTVGYIEAHGTGTA
+2936 PSTIGYVEAHGTGTA
-2951 LGDPVEINALKAVF
+2951 LGDPVEINALKTVF
-2965 AGERAQGSCGIG
+2965 AGIGAEGSCGIG

-3017 PYIEFAGSPFE
+3017 PYIEFAGTPFE
-3028 VVRQGRPWTALR
+3028 VVRQERSWTALR
-3040 DAAGRELPL
+3040 DARGRELPL

-3072 SPQPAATPGGQ
+3072 APPSAAVVPAPQ

-3092 ARLRERA
+3092 ARLEDRA
-3099 SDLVEALEAGSFTDA
+3099 RDLAEALASGCFTDA
-3114 DLADI
+3114 DLVDL

-3124 VGRTPMKQRLAF
+3124 IGRTPMKQRLAF
-3136 VAHSLADAVRML
+3136 VARSLTEVSDTLRAFLDGVPL
-3148 TVYLGG
+3148 
-3154 ASAPGL
+3154 PGL
-3160 LVGDDAASVRG
+3160 HLGQARAEVRL
-3171 PVSEPAGLEDWAGH
+3171 PPAQSLEDWARH
-3185 FVTGGDL
+3185 FVQGGDL
-3192 SGFAE
+3192 AGFGE
-3197 AAGPRRRVRLPGY
+3197 ASAPRRRLRLPAY
-3210 PFARDI
+3210 PFAREV
-3216 YRAGG
+3216 YR
-3221 GATPARPAVAAQGAA
+3221 VAAPAMSAVPATAARDPA
-3236 VSEEIDGPFVRRLEA
+3236 VSELAGRLFARRLEA
-3251 SALYLHDHRFRDMP
+3251 SAFYLRDHRFRDMP

-3274 LARSAF
+3274 LARGAF
-3280 IAAGG
+3280 VAAGG
-3285 HDPVRL
+3285 GDSVRL
-3291 ENVTWRRPLELAS
+3291 ESVTWRRPLELAS

-3312 LEDGEAGARGF
+3312 LEEGEAGAKSF
-3323 RLLSGA
+3323 RLLSGTEA
-3329 ETEHMRGSVVALPA
+3329 EHMRGSIVPLPA
-3343 GSAPAPLDIAARRG
+3343 GSAPMHLDLAALHGRLPR
-3357 NCPAVLD
+3357 VLD

-3379 GPAFRCVAEIQAGD
+3379 GPTFRCVLEMQAGD

-3398 RLRLPEAARGE
+3398 RLRLPVAARGGE
-3409 TFHLHPSMLDAAF
+3409 AFHLHPAMLDAAF
-3422 HAALGL
+3422 HSALGL

-3443 NRMDVF
+3443 ERMDVF

-3463 PAADGL
+3463 PAANGL
-3469 RRIDIDLADSAG
+3469 RRIDIDLADGAG
-3481 TVRVA
+3481 NVRVA
-3486 IRGFTLRLVRG
+3486 IRGFTLRLVRSAPAPEETRAPAEREA
-3497 APSPEEIRSPAKPET
+3497 APSLAAR
-3512 SASLVTAAE
+3512 AE

-3528 ARETEVPLGEIDPQA
+3528 ARETDIPRADIDPEA
-3543 ALETYGIDSL
+3543 ALEIYGIDSV

-3559 DELGKVFGPLSSTLF
+3559 DELAKVFGPLSSTLF
-3574 FEHQTIA
+3574 FEHQTLA
-3581 SLAGHFASAHAEKFS
+3581 SLARHFASAHADRLS
-3596 EIVGAAPVDTAPATV
+3596 EILGEAPADALPAIAAPATPP
-3611 ALAAAPVRE
+3611 LRE
-3620 RTSGARDEPIA
+3620 RRGEARDEPIA
-3631 IIGLAGRYPGAR
+3631 IIGLAGCYPGAS
-3643 DVETFWEN
+3643 DVEAFWQN

-3670 RFHDPEGR
+3670 RFHDPDGR

-3705 REAPYLDPQER
+3705 REAPYIDPQER

-3731 TRESVAPS
+3731 TRANVAPATE
-3739 GDGVAGGDVGVFV
+3739 GMAGGDVGVFV

-3760 LYGAESTAAGRP
+3760 LYGAQSTAAGRP

-3811 LACEALRAGDCS
+3811 LACEALRAGDCRV
-3823 IALAGGVNLTLHPNK
+3823 ALAGGVNLTLHPNK

-3846 FLSSSGRC
+3846 FLSSTGRC

-3866 SEGVGAVL
+3866 AEGVGAVL
-3874 LKPLSRAV
+3874 LKPLSRAI

-3927 VAGDIGYV
+3927 RAGDIGYV

-3959 ETDAYGFCAIGSV
+3959 ETEARGFCAIGSV

-4005 SATLNREIDFAASPF
+4005 SARLNREIDFAASPF

-4033 DGQGNELPHLAALSS
+4033 DGQGNEIPRLAALSS

-4056 HLIIEDYP
+4056 HLIIEDCP
-4064 APARREVA
+4064 APAHREA
-4072 PSRAVYPFSAR
+4072 MPSRAVYPFSAR
-4083 EAGQLQQVLER
+4083 EAGQLRQVLER
-4094 FRARLDVLPEA
+4094 FRARLDTLSEGE
-4105 DLPAAAATLQEGREA
+4105 LFAAATTLQDGREA
-4120 FEERLAIVAGDK
+4120 FEERLALVAGDK
-4132 AELARLLDEALQG
+4132 ADLARLLDAALRG
-4145 GEGAGIWRGRAPR
+4145 GEGAGVWRGRAARSHGMQTAPG
-4158 NRTDDTLPA
+4158 
-4167 SLEAAAAAWVGGTR
+4167 SLEAAAAAWVGGAL
-4181 VDWRRLRGGARPI
+4181 VDWARLRGGARPARI
-4194 PVGLPTYPF
+4194 GLPAYPF
-4203 ARECY
+4203 ARERY
-4208 WLPEGAAAAPRTPA
+4208 WLPEGAAAEHRAPAPT
-4222 PAPALPLLF
+4222 PAPALPLLV
-4231 RPHWQEKD
+4231 RPHWRETD
-4239 LPAAALASLG
+4239 PPVAASAPD

-4255 CGATAETAS
+4255 CGAADETTS
-4264 RLRLQMPQARIV
+4264 RLRSQMPQARIV
-4276 ELESRDAE
+4276 ALESRSTD
-4284 EGKRFADHAAGL
+4284 EGERFADHAAHL
-4296 LALLKDVAAS
+4296 LALLKQEMTS
-4306 RVDATT
+4306 RSRPTV
-4312 LQLVLPVEDTL
+4312 LQLVLPVESTL

-4335 LEHRT
+4335 LEHRD
-4340 LACQAISLDLAR
+4340 LACQAISLDPVR

-4360 REAAVAQSDHDIRY
+4360 HEAALAQTDHDIRY
-4374 SRDQRLVRSWREV
+4374 NRDQRLLRVWREI
-4387 EADAQALTVPWKAD
+4387 ETDTGELPSPWKPD
-4401 GVYLVTGGAGG
+4401 GIYLVTGGAGG
-4412 VGLHVAADILATTP
+4412 VGLHLAADILAKAP
-4426 GTTVWLTGR
+4426 GATVWLTGR
-4435 SARPAALEETLARLG
+4435 SPRSAALGETLARFG

-4458 DVADRA
+4458 DVTDRA
-4464 AMRAL
+4464 AMGAL
-4469 LAEIRAAHGHL
+4469 VAEIRAAHGRL
-4480 DGVIHAAGLT
+4480 DGVVHAAGLT

-4519 ALGGD
+4519 ALGSE
-4524 PLDFLVLFASAS
+4524 PLDVLLLFASAS

-4558 QERNRRAAC
+4558 QERNRRA
-4567 GACCGHTLSID
+4567 GKGDCCGHTLSID

-4600 AGAVPLATEAALAT
+4600 AGATPLVTDAALAT
-4614 LAFALQRSGED
+4614 LAVALPRKGED

-4632 DKSRLRELV
+4632 DKDRLRGLLRPV
-4641 QPPDE
+4641 
-4646 GTVAPAPPARS
+4646 TVAARAAEPVSVALDAAPPVS
-4657 AAVPV
+4657 
-4662 QAAAAETVA
+4662 E
-4671 RDAVPSASGAV
+4671 AV
-4682 LDAVRAC
+4682 LEAVRAC

-4703 DETIDRFGVDSVSAL
+4703 EETIDRFGVDSVSAL

-4724 ETRFGSLPQTLL
+4724 ETRFGPLPQTLL

-4744 LAAELEAMGRGTV
+4744 LAAELETMGRGAAPATRDE
-4757 ASVKKAPAPAQIPAV
+4757 APSPTPSPAPAMPVANI
-4772 PSGRVDGIAVIAVAG
+4772 DGIAVIAVAG
-4787 RFPGG
+4787 RFPGA

-4803 DGRDCVREVPA
+4803 EGRDCVREVPA
-4814 ERWDVET
+4814 ARWDVEET
-4821 NWSPR
+4821 WSPR

-4851 FGYSPREAELADP
+4851 FGYSPREAALADP

-4922 SYSAIT
+4922 SYSAIA
-4928 NRTSFFFDLQGPSVA
+4928 NRTSFVFDLQGPSVA

-4957 ACQSLA
+4957 ACQSLK

-4974 VNLSLLSE
+4974 VNLSLLPE

-4995 HAASR
+4995 HAGSR

-5023 DALADGDTVLA
+5023 DALADGDAVLA

-5047 AGYAVPNVDAQA
+5047 AGFAVPNVDAQA

-5079 EAAANGSS
+5079 EAAANGSA

-5111 VKVNVGH
+5111 VKANLGH

-5146 PGLEAAGSPFVGTPF
+5146 PSLEAAGSPFAATPF
-5161 VPQLQAEPWRPRI
+5161 LPQLRAEPWLPRL
-5174 VDGKAQP
+5174 VDGEAQP

-5196 HLVLEEAPASASAQR
+5196 HLVLEEAPPAAAAAITDE
-5211 CPEAA
+5211 PA

-5225 RTPDQLAAMLR
+5225 RTPDQLTVMLR
-5236 QLAAFVRATPDVSL
+5236 QLAGFVRATPDLSL

-5256 LRFGREAMACGVELT
+5256 LRFGREAMACGVEVT
-5271 ASSVDELAVGLDA
+5271 ASSVEELADKLDA
-5284 AATDPSMT
+5284 AANDPSMV
-5292 PLPQMDEEGDRRGL
+5292 PLPHADEDGDRRGL

-5321 GRLPEAS
+5321 GRLPDTP
-5328 SPEPEP
+5328 SPKAEDTGPVE
-5334 TSAPGSTAS
+5334 GD
-5343 GSAPLETLRQTVAAI
+5343 APLDTLRQTVAAI
-5358 RGVLPA
+5358 RGVSPS
-5364 QVPTD
+5364 QVPLD
-5369 RPLRDLGIDSMGWM
+5369 VPLRDLALDSMGWM
-5383 RLVYAVEEAH
+5383 RLVYTVEEAH
-5393 GHALT
+5393 GVALAHA
-5398 HDDLDRHPTLA
+5398 DLERHPTLA
-5409 ALAARI
+5409 DLAARI
-5415 AAAEPEAPPAAVP
+5415 AANEPDALPEVVSSVT
-5428 AAMDGPWRAPLG
+5428 DGPWHSPLS
-5440 EGQKGLWVLQTL
+5440 EGQKGLWALQTL
-5452 YPGRTDYNVPLAF
+5452 YPDLTDYNVPLAF
-5465 RVSGIDE
+5465 RVGGIDE
-5472 QALSRAC
+5472 DSLARAC
-5479 LWLCE
+5479 TWLCE
-5484 SFPVLTARVAGEGE
+5484 SFPVLAARVAGQGE
-5498 RLEAGAAPRLA
+5498 RLEAGDPPRLA
-5509 ALSIPKEIEPAEFAR
+5509 SLAVPKEIELAEFAR
-5524 RQLARPFDLATEA
+5524 RRLARPFDLAVEA
-5537 PVRFELLQGGTL
+5537 PIRFELLRGGTL
-5549 GPGESLVLVTFHHIA
+5549 GPGEGLLLVTFHHIA
-5564 IDGASAAVAARLLWQ
+5564 IDGAAAAVVARQFWQ
-5579 AYAAFASGGTPPSAA
+5579 AYAAFALGRVPDRAR

-5604 IAWERDLLAST
+5604 VAWERNLLASPEGAAQ
-5615 RGEEQLCYWRE
+5615 RRYWRE
-5626 TLSGELPGLDL
+5626 RLSGELPALDL
-5637 AADRDTLAAET
+5637 PADRETLAAET
-5648 GRPDGVVEQRLPRAL
+5648 GRRDGAAEHRLPKPL
-5663 VARMREVLLERG
+5663 VARAREVLQG
-5675 TSPAAFHLAVLSVL
+5675 QGISPAAFHLAVLSAL

-5694 GQEDLIVGVPTLR
+5694 GQDDLIIGVPTLR

-5715 TIGYCANM
+5715 TVGYCANM
-5723 MALRIAVDGE
+5723 MALRIAVDGD
-5733 LPAAAMLDT
+5733 LPAAAVLET
-5742 AQRAL
+5742 VQRAL
-5747 GEGMARADVPFAT
+5747 SEGLVRSDVPFA
-5760 VAHGLG
+5760 VIARELG
-5766 GAADGRAPWQV
+5766 GRADGMAPWQV
-5777 GYAYQNFPQ
+5777 SYAYQNFPQ
-5786 GTGIDLPP
+5786 GSGVDLPP
-5794 ELGRVEHLPQIR
+5794 EQGRAEHLRQIR
-5806 QPGDTPFGLEVY
+5806 QPGDTPFGLELY
-5818 EEDGALLL
+5818 EDGDGLLL
-5826 VASFDGERFAT
+5826 VATFDGSRFGA
-5837 SRIEH
+5837 SRIER
-5842 MLGHYQT
+5842 MLGHYEM
-5849 LASAMLDDLET
+5849 LAGAMLDDLET
-5860 PLGELAML
+5860 PVAELAML

-5880 SAATEAA
+5880 SAATDA
-5887 PPAGLVHEWIEARL
+5887 PPVSGLVHEWIEARL
-5901 RQAPSAEVL
+5901 RQVPAAGV
-5910 GGQGETLTGRQLQR
+5910 LTGPEDTLSARQLLR
-5924 QVERLCLTLT
+5924 QVERLCLTLS

-5947 AGREAGGIAGL
+5947 SGREADGIAGL
-5958 LAVLSIGAVW
+5958 IAVLASGAVW
-5968 VPLDPDHPDERLS
+5968 VPLDPDHPDDRLS
-5981 LILRDA
+5981 LVLADA
-5987 GATLVLAPKGLA
+5987 GAALVLAPGRLV
-5999 ARARKL
+5999 ARGRKL
-6005 AATGVRVVR
+6005 AGTGVRVVR

-6020 DLRPQLAR
+6020 GLRQQLAR
-6028 RRPVILR
+6028 RRPVALR

-6040 YIIYTSGSTG
+6040 YIVYTSGSTG
-6050 TPKGVAVSHGA
+6050 APKGVVVSHGA
-6061 LAGHCRAVVDH
+6061 LAGHCRAVIDR

-6094 QILPALASGARLVLG
+6094 QILPTLASGARLVLG
-6109 GTAVRAPSDF
+6109 GAAVRAPSEF
-6119 LKLLERERITVAD
+6119 LALLQRERITVAD

-6138 RELLQAWK
+6138 RELLQAWTAG
-6146 AAGSDLSGL
+6146 AADLSKL

-6170 VVALWADSRLKRARL
+6170 VVALWAASGLASARL

-6200 HDVTPD
+6200 HEVVPG
-6206 DRGAPV
+6206 DRAGPV
-6212 PIGRPLAG
+6212 PIGRPLPG

-6225 LDRHGNPVPD
+6225 LDRDGNPLPD
-6235 GVVGELHI
+6235 GAVGELHI
-6243 GGARLA
+6243 GGPRLA
-6249 IGYHGRD
+6249 LGYHGRP
-6256 DLTRERFVLRTIDPG
+6256 DLTQERFVLRTIDPG
-6271 EPPVRLYRT
+6271 EPPIRLYRT

-6289 SGGTVA
+6289 SGGVVA
-6295 FHGRID
+6295 FHGRLD

-6326 EVAVLAEADG
+6326 ETAVLATVGRDG
-6336 EGRAFLV
+6336 GAALS
-6343 AFVAVPEAG
+6343 AFVVADAAG
-6352 FDAAALRDRLSARLP
+6352 FHETGLKARLAGRLP
-6367 LHMLPS
+6367 AHMLPAT
-6373 VIHRIDALPVGPGGK
+6373 IHRIDALPVGPGGK
-6388 VDRRALRRLAERSAL
+6388 VDRQALRRIAGAPKPLEEAGEAADEA
-6403 PQDAAEADD
+6403 PQDEIEAR
-6412 VPDEVEALL
+6412 V
-6421 LEVWAGALNRNAKD
+6421 LEVWSQALGQGGGRPRLHD
-6435 LRRGDRFAESG
+6435 GFAESG

-6456 GGIERSFGVTLSVA
+6456 AGIERAFGLALSVA
-6470 DLGAAVTLG
+6470 DLAAAPTIAAQARLLRERLPSGPPAGAGDPTAP
-6479 KQASLLRRR
+6479 SLLVPLRR
-6488 LPAGTLPRKAPDA
+6488 APDA
-6501 GMPSLIVPLR
+6501 VT
-6511 VARRDDA
+6511 A
-6518 PALFL
+6518 PTLFL
-6523 VHPVA
+6523 LHPVA
-6528 GTVAC
+6528 GTISC
-6533 YAGLAAALP
+6533 YGDLAAALGP
-6542 EGWSVNGIRASGLV
+6542 DWSVHALRASGLLP
-6556 AGESPA
+6556 GESVAPPD
-6562 ITGLPAM
+6562 LPAL
-6569 ASHYVE
+6569 AARYAGL
-6575 QLRAMR
+6575 LRTVQP
-6581 AKGPYRLA
+6581 KGPYRLA

-6600 MARQLEAVGERVDF
+6600 IARHLTAAGERVDV
-6614 LALLDSYTPQELS
+6614 LALLDSYTPGEVR
-6627 RIEPWLAGDA
+6627 RIEPDEGSAAAGRA
-6637 TSGETAEQACRTAF
+6637 ETAEAMAF
-6651 VQDLLG
+6651 ARDLLG
-6657 GEALALAAGDDLA
+6657 GEAVDLAAGADIA
-6670 GQLLASPAFTRR
+6670 EQLLAAPAFARS
-6682 HPGMSAAD
+6682 HPGMTADD

-6698 AANQAALA
+6698 VANRAALA
-6706 EYEPASCAAPLT
+6706 AYEPAPLDVPLT
-6718 LVRTEQGLARFGTAA
+6718 LVRTRQGLDRLGAPDWQGLAAGKIALIEADGDHFTCLHPPHLGGWVGQLT
-6733 WQALAGGG
+6733 QALAE
-6741 FVLHETGGD
+6741 L
-6750 HHGFLQ
+6750 
-6756 PPHLQGWAGRL
+6756 PPCD
-6767 SQALAG
+6767 
-6773 LAARA
+6773 

>member
-1 MTDDRRPED
+1 
-10 LKARMARQLEQ
+10 MARQLEQ

-34 RPERD
+34 RPEPGD
-39 RVNEPSAPATLSARL
+39 VSAPSAPTTLAARL

-61 ASEALRIP
+61 ASQALRIP

-134 AARAPEPAPAQP
+134 AARPSEPVAAQP
-146 ALTVAP
+146 AATVAP
-152 PHSPPTAETDGAA
+152 PHSPPTAETDGTA
-165 DVPEDWLARHR
+165 DVPEAWLARHR
-176 AFAKGQVIAR
+176 AFAKGEGIAR
-186 VGEAARP
+186 VGEAVRP
-193 VQQTLAT
+193 VQQPLAT
-200 ATEEQV
+200 ATGQQV

-230 AAGDDCIEE
+230 AAGHDCIEE

-366 SSVVD
+366 SSVID

-424 CKTFSADANGYARAD
+424 CKTFSAAANGYARAD
-439 GVGAVLLKRLDL
+439 GVGAVLLKRLDA

-500 RSISLIECHGT
+500 RSVSLIECHGT

-531 YLEQGLPA
+531 YREQGLPA
-539 PQVPHIGLGSV
+539 PEVPHIGLGSV

-568 VLLAMRAGTLFRTL
+568 VLLAMRAGTLFRSL
-582 HCEEPNPLLQL
+582 HCEEPNPLLEL

-599 LLQAARHWD
+599 LLQAARSWD
-608 RPVVDGIEQP
+608 RPVVDGVEQP

-639 YRGLQPVPMP
+639 YRGPSPVAAPT
-649 ISSPMIVPLS
+649 SSPMIVPLS

-664 ALADAVRRLRP
+664 ALVEAVRRLRP
-675 HVAGADLGDLA
+675 HVAGANLGDLA

-701 FVARDAEDLLRQMD
+701 FVARDADDLLRQMD
-715 AVQAGADGDALRG
+715 AVLAGEGGDALRG
-728 SVPRGRRADETILD
+728 TVPRGRRADETLLD
-742 PIGRDPLEVARA
+742 PIDRDPLEIARA
-754 WVGGADVDWRQL
+754 WAGGADVDWRQL
-766 HAGTTRRRLALP
+766 HAGAPRRRLALP

-787 WLPMQAAPALPASG
+787 WLPLEAAPAAVAPG
-801 LSPSQVDAG
+801 LSPQPAG
-810 TFEIDLTGREF
+810 ADTFEIDLTGHEF
-821 FLADHRIGGRPVL
+821 FLADHRIGGHPVL

-848 KVGLTRPLLRQVVWM
+848 KAGIGQPLLRQVVWM
-863 SPLGVESPVRVRV
+863 SPLAVESPVRVRV

-896 EEPHLHA
+896 EEPRLHA
-903 QMLVTDA
+903 QMLVADGVSQA
-910 LVAPPAAVDLAAL
+910 PAAADLAAL
-923 KLAHPRMIPAER
+923 SLAHPSAIPAAR
-935 VYAAFDAMGLVYG
+935 VYAAFDAMGLAYG
-948 PGHRAIASLAL
+948 PGHRAILSLGL
-959 GPGAD
+959 GRDAN
-964 GERSVLARLR
+964 GERSVLGHLR
-974 LPDAIAAT
+974 LPDAVAAT
-982 ASAYSLHPSLMDG
+982 ANAFALHPSLMDG
-995 AFQAAIGLVLEEDG
+995 AFQAAIGLVMEEDG

-1025 IFGPLETDLWVHIQP
+1025 IFGPLDTDLWVHIQP

-1049 TRRMDLLLLDDAGNA
+1049 TRRMDLLLLDGTGAA

-1073 RSYVEAPPQDT
+1073 RSYVEAPPQET
-1084 PCFMPTWRPVE
+1084 PCFVPVWRSVE
-1095 GQGAANLAGRHLVLV
+1095 GEGGASRPARHLVLV
-1110 APDAVKRDELVL
+1110 ASEAANRE
-1122 HLTDAEVVEL
+1122 EL
-1132 AGDPAGDPAVRFEA
+1132 ARHLPGAEIRPLAGAPGQDLAARFEA
-1146 AALQL
+1146 AALDL

-1157 QSGRALVQVV
+1157 QTGGVLVQVL
-1167 VPGGEGRQAPSGLV
+1167 VPGGEGHEALSGLV
-1181 GLLRSAAREHAGLM
+1181 GLLRSAAREQSGLT
-1195 NGQLIALEPGVD
+1195 GQLIALATDLDP
-1207 AASVAAHLLQVAGHL
+1207 ASVAGRLLQAASHL
-1222 PLDRLRLGPGSL
+1222 PLDRFRAGPDDL
-1234 EAETWEELGEETRSS
+1234 AVEMWEETGEEASGKGRES
-1249 RGEGALPLRAG
+1249 ALPLRDD
-1260 GVYLITGG
+1260 GVYLVTGG

-1278 AILASA
+1278 AILAAA
-1284 PGAKVVLASRRAA
+1284 PNAKVVLAGRSAA
-1297 APRAEDGLSYATA
+1297 AAHAEGRLSYAGV
-1310 DLSDAQSAQTL
+1310 DLSDPQSTQAL
-1321 VDGIRARHGR
+1321 VDGVRARHGR

-1346 LHRKTAEQLQEVFAP
+1346 LKKKTATQLREVFAP
-1361 KVRGLVNLDR
+1361 KVRGLVTLDR
-1371 ALGTAPLDFLVLF
+1371 ALGTDPLDFLVLF

-1412 REARRRRGACQGR
+1412 REARRRRGACHGR
-1425 TLSIAWPLW
+1425 TLSVAWPLW

-1449 RRTTGLVPLETAAGV
+1449 RRTTGLVPLETGAGIK
-1464 NVLAALLAD
+1464 VLAGLLAD
-1473 EIAPGAARVLV
+1473 EIAPGAARLLV

-1496 ARTVS
+1496 CREVTQPTAK
-1501 RPQASAESAPEPAA
+1501 AER
-1515 APKVDTGDLR
+1515 APKPSVATSVDTGDLR
-1525 QRVLRA
+1525 QRALRA

-1542 ALDDLDPDVE
+1542 ALGDLDPDVE

-1615 IAEPVAPT
+1615 LAQPVAPT
-1623 VSAPAAAPAP
+1623 DPAPAPVAATVSRPAAA
-1633 ATVLRPAAV
+1633 
-1642 AETASGAVAII
+1642 AEIACGAVAVI

-1667 FWQNLVEGR
+1667 FWHNLLEGR
-1676 DSISEV
+1676 DCISEV
-1682 PVERWDW
+1682 PAERWDW

-1743 AWRVMEDAGYAPSHL
+1743 AWRVMEDAGYAPSRL

-1933 LRTAY
+1933 LRSAY

-1967 ALSVAFADLAREA
+1967 ALSAAFADLVQEA
-1980 EGRFGTGA
+1980 EGRFGAGV

-2021 HGKMAATLHCDRLNP
+2021 HGTLPATLHCDRLNP

-2088 IAVPVAQPADAGTPA
+2088 VAAPVAQPADTGMPA
-2103 VLVLSA
+2103 VLILSA

-2123 GYLDEAGEAV
+2123 RYLDEAGEAV
-2133 SLADVAHTLQVARDA
+2133 SLADAAHTLQVARDA

-2153 AFVASGRTDAIRRLG
+2153 AFVASGRADAIRRLD
-2168 AFLAGEEMG
+2168 AFLAGEEVG

-2201 QAAVGLV
+2201 QAAAGLV
-2208 SRGRH
+2208 SRARH

-2244 YPFARTRHWV
+2244 YPFAGTRHWV
-2254 RGGEAAPAR
+2254 RGTEPVPANA
-2263 PASLVLDGS
+2263 ASLLLEGS
-2272 ESILRDHLVGG
+2272 ESFLRDHLVGG

-2288 GVFQFEQVRAE
+2288 GVVQFELVRAE
-2299 LERRGLA
+2299 LKRRGLA
-2306 GLPLEFTGHVW
+2306 GLPLEFTGHTWLRPV
-2317 SRAVAVD
+2317 VVD
-2324 EAPVR
+2324 AAPVR
-2329 LEVELGEA
+2329 LQVEMDET
-2337 GDSYRILTFGHEG
+2337 GDSYRIVTSGREG

-2355 EGRVRAAPDIVLP
+2355 EGRVRAASDIVLP
-2368 AVDLDALRRGMSETV
+2368 PVDLDALRGTMSGAV
-2383 DPSGLYARF
+2383 DPSRLYARF
-2392 AALGLGYGPAHRPIT
+2392 EALGLGYGPAHRPIT
-2407 SLATGNG
+2407 RLATGNG
-2414 YVLARL
+2414 RVLARL
-2420 ELPAAATDGM
+2420 ELPAAVTDDM

-2436 LDGALQSLLALAAGD
+2436 LDGALQSLLVLTTGD

-2464 VVTGA
+2464 VVLGPTE
-2469 TKPVMWAVGERDGAT
+2469 PVMWAVGERDGAT

-2490 DETGRVL
+2490 DETGRIL

-2505 RAVSAPPSTR
+2505 RAVSAPPSIR

-2528 MSAVAL
+2528 MSAAAL

-2549 SALDT
+2549 SVLDT

-2601 AAFAGPDLVAATG
+2601 AALAGPDLVAATG
-2614 AAPAQAKS
+2614 AASVPAKP
-2622 LPLVVDVPRPAADDA
+2622 LPAVTNFPPEVEAPRPIASET

-2644 VIVGLSCAFPM
+2644 VIVGLSCAFPL
-2655 ARDANA
+2655 ARNADA

-2673 TRIPLDRWDWRAID
+2673 TRIPPDRWDWQEVD
-2687 GDPREEPGRTNIH
+2687 GDPKADPGKTNIH

-2705 DGVFEFDPLFFG
+2705 DGVFEFDPLFFS

-2742 DAGHAPRDLAGR
+2742 DAGHSPRDLAGR
-2754 KVGIFVGTS
+2754 KVGVFVGTS
-2763 TSGYRDLVAGDTG
+2763 SSGYREIIGEDTG
-2776 GDGYVATG
+2776 GEGYVATG
-2784 AVASVGPNRISYFL
+2784 AVPSVGPNRISYFL

-2849 FAKAGMLAPDGRCKT
+2849 FAKAGMLSPDGRCKT
-2864 FSAQANGYVRG
+2864 FSDKANGYVRG
-2875 EGAGMVLLRR
+2875 EGAGMILVRR
-2885 LSDALRDGDPILAVI
+2885 LSDALRDGDPILAVV
-2900 RGTAVNH
+2900 RGTAINH

-2923 DLLRDAYRDAGVD
+2923 DLLRNAYRDAGVD
-2936 PSTVGYIEAHGTGTA
+2936 PSTVSYIEAHGTGTA

-2965 AGERAQGSCGIG
+2965 AGDRAQGSCGIG

-3006 LVPSLHCDTLN
+3006 LVPSLHCETLN

-3072 SPQPAATPGGQ
+3072 APPSAAAVPTPQ

-3092 ARLRERA
+3092 ARLEDRA
-3099 SDLVEALEAGSFTDA
+3099 RDLAEALESGRFTDA

-3124 VGRTPMKQRLAF
+3124 AGRAPMKQRLAF
-3136 VAHSLADAVRML
+3136 VACSLADVISALRTFLEGAPMRGLHLGQARTEVRL
-3148 TVYLGG
+3148 PLPQ
-3154 ASAPGL
+3154 S
-3160 LVGDDAASVRG
+3160 
-3171 PVSEPAGLEDWAGH
+3171 LEEWAQH
-3185 FVTGGDL
+3185 FVQGGDL
-3192 SGFAE
+3192 AGFGE
-3197 AAGPRRRVRLPGY
+3197 AAGAHRRVRLPAY
-3210 PFARDI
+3210 PFAREV
-3216 YRAGG
+3216 YRVA
-3221 GATPARPAVAAQGAA
+3221 APAVSAVPTAARDPV
-3236 VSEEIDGPFVRRLEA
+3236 VSEPAHSHFTRRLEA
-3251 SALYLHDHRFRDMP
+3251 SAFYLRDHRFRDMP

-3280 IAAGG
+3280 VAAGG
-3285 HDPVRL
+3285 CDPVRL
-3291 ENVTWRRPLELAS
+3291 EGVTWRRPLELAS

-3312 LEDGEAGARGF
+3312 LDEGEAGAKSF
-3323 RLLSGA
+3323 RLLSGTD
-3329 ETEHMRGSVVALPA
+3329 TEHMRGSVVPRPV
-3343 GSAPAPLDIAARRG
+3343 GSAPAHLDLAALRG
-3357 NCPAVLD
+3357 RFPRMLD

-3379 GPAFRCVAEIQAGD
+3379 GPAFRCVVEMQAGE

-3398 RLRLPEAARGE
+3398 RLRLPEAARGGE
-3409 TFHLHPSMLDAAF
+3409 AFHLHPSMLDAAF
-3422 HAALGL
+3422 HVALGL
-3428 FHGEPGGTAALPFAL
+3428 FHGESGGTAALPFAL
-3443 NRMDVF
+3443 DRMDVF

-3456 WAHLREQ
+3456 WVHLREQ
-3463 PAADGL
+3463 PAANGL
-3469 RRIDIDLADSAG
+3469 RRIDIDLADMAG
-3481 TVRVA
+3481 DVRVA
-3486 IRGFTLRLVRG
+3486 IRGFTLRLVRD
-3497 APSPEEIRSPAKPET
+3497 APTPEETRTPEGEE
-3512 SASLVTAAE
+3512 AAAPLAVKAE

-3528 ARETEVPLGEIDPQA
+3528 ARETGIPVAEIDPQA
-3543 ALETYGIDSL
+3543 ALEAYGIDSL

-3574 FEHQTIA
+3574 FEHQT
-3581 SLAGHFASAHAEKFS
+3581 LAALARHFASAHPQKLA
-3596 EIVGAAPVDTAPATV
+3596 EIVGETPTDARPAIA
-3611 ALAAAPVRE
+3611 ALAAPPARE
-3620 RTSGARDEPIA
+3620 RMGEARDEPIA

-3643 DVETFWEN
+3643 DVEAFWQN
-3651 LAAGRDCITE
+3651 LAAGRDCIAE
-3661 IPAERWDHA
+3661 IPADRWDHS
-3670 RFHDPEGR
+3670 RFHNPEGR
-3678 GGLPRGKWG
+3678 DGLPRGKWG

-3705 REAPYLDPQER
+3705 REAPYIDPQER

-3731 TRESVAPS
+3731 TRANVAPAAE
-3739 GDGVAGGDVGVFV
+3739 GMAGGDVGVFV

-3760 LYGAESTAAGRP
+3760 LYGAQSTAAGRP

-3811 LACEALRAGDCS
+3811 LACEALRAGDCRV
-3823 IALAGGVNLTLHPNK
+3823 ALAGGVNLTLHPNK

-3846 FLSSSGRC
+3846 FLSSTGRC

-3866 SEGVGAVL
+3866 GEGVGAVL

-3882 ADGDRIHGVIRASA
+3882 ADGDRIHGIIRASA

-3927 VAGDIGYV
+3927 RAGDIGYV

-3959 ETDAYGFCAIGSV
+3959 ETDACGFCAIGSV

-4005 SATLNREIDFAASPF
+4005 SARLNREIDFAASPF
-4020 RVQQRLEDWPRRR
+4020 RVQQRLEEWPRRR

-4064 APARREVA
+4064 APFLQEVA

-4083 EAGQLQQVLER
+4083 EAGQLRQVLER
-4094 FRARLDVLPEA
+4094 FRARLDTLSEA
-4105 DLPAAAATLQEGREA
+4105 DLPAAAVTLQDGREA
-4120 FEERLAIVAGDK
+4120 LEDRLAVVAGDK
-4132 AELARLLDEALQG
+4132 AELARLLDAALQG
-4145 GEGAGIWRGRAPR
+4145 GEGAGIWRGRAAR
-4158 NRTDDTLPA
+4158 GRFDDMLSA
-4167 SLEAAAAAWVGGTR
+4167 SLEAAAAAWVTGTR
-4181 VDWRRLRGGARPI
+4181 INWQKLRGGARPVRI
-4194 PVGLPTYPF
+4194 GLPTYPF
-4203 ARECY
+4203 ARERY
-4208 WLPEGAAAAPRTPA
+4208 WLPERAAVDHRAPT

-4231 RPHWQEKD
+4231 RPHWRETD
-4239 LPAAALASLG
+4239 PPSAASAPA
-4249 RHVVVL
+4249 RHVVAL
-4255 CGATAETAS
+4255 CEAPDEVAS
-4264 RLRLQMPQARIV
+4264 RLRRQMPQARIV
-4276 ELESRDAE
+4276 QLESGSVDQGE
-4284 EGKRFADHAAGL
+4284 RFADHAAQL
-4296 LALLKDVAAS
+4296 LSLLKEEVTNHS
-4306 RVDATT
+4306 GPTV
-4312 LQLVLPVEDTL
+4312 LQTVLPLEDTL

-4335 LEHRT
+4335 LEHRD
-4340 LACQAISLDLAR
+4340 LACQAIALDPVR

-4360 REAAVAQSDHDIRY
+4360 REAALAHTDHDIRY
-4374 SRDQRLVRSWREV
+4374 SPDQRLVRVWREI
-4387 EADAQALTVPWKAD
+4387 EADVQALAVPWKPK

-4412 VGLHVAADILATTP
+4412 VGLHVAADIADKAP
-4426 GTTVWLTGR
+4426 GATVWLIGR
-4435 SARPAALEETLARLG
+4435 SARSAALDEPLARLG
-4450 PRAVYRQA
+4450 PRAVYRRA
-4458 DVADRA
+4458 DVTDRA
-4464 AMRAL
+4464 ALRAL
-4469 LAEIRAAHGHL
+4469 VAEIRAAHGRL
-4480 DGVIHAAGLT
+4480 DGVVHAAGLT

-4519 ALGGD
+4519 ALGSES
-4524 PLDFLVLFASAS
+4524 LDFLLLFASAS

-4558 QERNRRAAC
+4558 QERNRRV
-4567 GACCGHTLSID
+4567 GKGECCGHTLSID

-4600 AGAVPLATEAALAT
+4600 AGAIPLATDAALAT
-4614 LAFALQRSGED
+4614 LAFALPRKGDD
-4625 QLLVLAG
+4625 QLLVLSG
-4632 DKSRLRELV
+4632 DKSRLRALV

-4662 QAAAAETVA
+4662 RAAAAETVTL
-4671 RDAVPSASGAV
+4671 DAAPSVSEAV

-4724 ETRFGSLPQTLL
+4724 ETRFGQLPPTLL

-4744 LAAELEAMGRGTV
+4744 LAAALEEMGQGKLAATV
-4757 ASVKKAPAPAQIPAV
+4757 QEAPAPAPPPAA
-4772 PSGRVDGIAVIAVAG
+4772 PAIASDGIAVIAVAG
-4787 RFPGG
+4787 RFPGA

-4803 DGRDCVREVPA
+4803 EGRDCVREVPA
-4814 ERWDVET
+4814 ERWDVEAT
-4821 NWSPR
+4821 WSPR

-4851 FGYSPREAELADP
+4851 FGYSPREAALADP
-4864 QERLFLETAWHL
+4864 QERLFLETTWHL

-4883 RAWLGKRYGNRVG
+4883 RARLGKRYGNRVG

-4922 SYSAIT
+4922 SYSAIS

-4957 ACQSLA
+4957 ACQSLK

-4974 VNLSLLSE
+4974 VNLSLLPE

-5064 NLEAAGI
+5064 NLDAAGI

-5098 RVFAGAQ
+5098 RVFAGGQ

-5111 VKVNVGH
+5111 VKANLGH

-5146 PGLEAAGSPFVGTPF
+5146 PALEAAGSPFAGMPF
-5161 VPQLQAEPWRPRI
+5161 VPQLRAEPWRPRI
-5174 VDGKAQP
+5174 VDGEAQP

-5196 HLVLEEAPASASAQR
+5196 HLVLEEAPRAAAAASTDE
-5211 CPEAA
+5211 PA

-5236 QLAAFVRATPDVSL
+5236 QLADFARSTPSL
-5250 DRLSRT
+5250 SLARLSRT
-5256 LRFGREAMACGVELT
+5256 LRFGRETMACGVELT
-5271 ASSVDELAVGLDA
+5271 AASVNELVAGLEA
-5284 AATDPSMT
+5284 AASDPSEA
-5292 PLPQMDEEGDRRGL
+5292 PLPRREEEGDRRDL

-5321 GRLPEAS
+5321 GRLPETS
-5328 SPEPEP
+5328 SPEPE
-5334 TSAPGSTAS
+5334 TRSTAS
-5343 GSAPLETLRQTVAAI
+5343 DAAPLETLRQAVAAL
-5358 RGVLPA
+5358 RGVSPS
-5364 QVPTD
+5364 QVPAD
-5369 RPLRDLGIDSMGWM
+5369 RPLRDLGVESMGWM

-5393 GHALT
+5393 GCALT

-5409 ALAARI
+5409 ELATRI
-5415 AAAEPEAPPAAVP
+5415 ASNTLNALPAAVP
-5428 AAMDGPWRAPLG
+5428 AAMIGPWRVPLG

-5452 YPGRTDYNVPLAF
+5452 YPDRTDYNVPLAF

-5472 QALSRAC
+5472 PSLSRAC
-5479 LWLCE
+5479 DWLCE
-5484 SFPVLTARVAGEGE
+5484 NFPVLTARVAGQGE
-5498 RLEAGAAPRLA
+5498 RLEAGAAPRLEI
-5509 ALSIPKEIEPAEFAR
+5509 LSIPKEIEPAEFAR
-5524 RQLARPFDLATEA
+5524 RRLARPFDLAKDA

-5549 GPGESLVLVTFHHIA
+5549 GPGESLLLVTFHHIA

-5579 AYAAFASGGTPPSAA
+5579 AYSAFASGGAPASAR

-5604 IAWERDLLAST
+5604 IAWERDMLASP
-5615 RGEEQLCYWRE
+5615 RGEDQLRYWRE
-5626 TLSGELPGLDL
+5626 TLSGELPGFDL
-5637 AADRDTLAAET
+5637 PVDRDALAAET
-5648 GRPDGVVEQRLPRAL
+5648 GRRHGAVEHRLPRAL
-5663 VARMREVLLERG
+5663 VARMRDVLQERG
-5675 TSPAAFHLAVLSVL
+5675 TSPAAFHLAVLTGL

-5715 TIGYCANM
+5715 TVGYCANM

-5733 LPAAAMLDT
+5733 LPAAALLDT

-5747 GEGMARADVPFAT
+5747 GEGMARADVPFAA
-5760 VAHGLG
+5760 VAQGLG
-5766 GAADGRAPWQV
+5766 GAADGQAPWQV

-5786 GTGIDLPP
+5786 GTGIDLTP

-5806 QPGDTPFGLEVY
+5806 QPGDAPFGLEVY
-5818 EEDGALLL
+5818 EEGGGLLL
-5826 VASFDGERFAT
+5826 VATFDGERFSAA
-5837 SRIEH
+5837 RIER
-5842 MLGHYQT
+5842 MLAHYQV

-5875 ALYSW
+5875 ALHSW
-5880 SAATEAA
+5880 SATTEAA
-5887 PPAGLVHEWIEARL
+5887 PAAGLVHEWIEARL

-5910 GGQGETLTGRQLQR
+5910 GGQGETLTARQLLR
-5924 QVERLCLTLT
+5924 QVERLCLTLSS
-5934 ACGIRQGDRVAVL
+5934 CGIRQGDRVAVL

-5958 LAVLSIGAVW
+5958 LSVLASGAVW
-5968 VPLDPDHPDERLS
+5968 VPLDPEHPDERLS

-6005 AATGVRVVR
+6005 AAAGVRVVR

-6028 RRPVILR
+6028 RRPVVLR

-6050 TPKGVAVSHGA
+6050 TPKGVVVSHGA

-6072 YGLGERDAVLQFASP
+6072 YGLGEGDAVLQFASP

-6094 QILPALASGARLVLG
+6094 QILPALASGARLVIG

-6119 LKLLERERITVAD
+6119 LRLLERERITVAD

-6146 AAGSDLSGL
+6146 AGGSDLSGL

-6170 VVALWADSRLKRARL
+6170 VVALWADSGLKRARL
-6185 LNAYGPTEATITALV
+6185 LNAYGPTEATITALL

-6225 LDRHGNPVPD
+6225 LDPHGNPVPD

-6256 DLTRERFVLRTIDPG
+6256 DLTRERFVLRTVDPG
-6271 EPPVRLYRT
+6271 EPPVRLYHT

-6336 EGRAFLV
+6336 EGRAYLA

-6373 VIHRIDALPVGPGGK
+6373 MIHRIDALPVAPGGK
-6388 VDRRALRRLAERSAL
+6388 IDRRALRRLAARPAVAW
-6403 PQDAAEADD
+6403 DAAEAG
-6412 VPDEVEALL
+6412 PLDEVEALL
-6421 LEVWAGALNRNAKD
+6421 LDVWAKALGREAAQ
-6435 LRRGDRFAESG
+6435 LRRGDRFSDSG

-6456 GGIERSFGVTLSVA
+6456 GGIERAFGVTLSVA
-6470 DLGAAVTLG
+6470 DLGAAATLG
-6479 KQASLLRRR
+6479 EQARLLRRR
-6488 LPAGTLPRKAPDA
+6488 VPEGDLPHKADMGT
-6501 GMPSLIVPLR
+6501 PSLVVPLR
-6511 VARRDDA
+6511 IARHADA
-6518 PALFL
+6518 RALFL
-6523 VHPVA
+6523 VHPVG

-6533 YAGLAAALP
+6533 YDGLAAELP
-6542 EGWSVNGIRASGLV
+6542 EHWSVYGIRASGLV
-6556 AGESPA
+6556 AGESPEVTSLSA
-6562 ITGLPAM
+6562 L
-6569 ASHYVE
+6569 ASRYIE
-6575 QLRAMR
+6575 QLRGQHAS
-6581 AKGPYRLA
+6581 GPYRLA

-6600 MARQLEAVGERVDF
+6600 MARQLEAAGERVDF
-6614 LALLDSYTPQELS
+6614 LALLDSYTPQELA
-6627 RIEPWLAGDA
+6627 RVEPSLAGDA
-6637 TSGETAEQACRTAF
+6637 TAPGEIAEQANRAAF
-6651 VQDLLG
+6651 VRELLG
-6657 GEALALAAGDDLA
+6657 GVTVELAAGADLA
-6670 GQLLASPAFTRR
+6670 DQVLAMPAFARR
-6682 HPGMSAAD
+6682 HPGMGAAD

-6698 AANQAALA
+6698 AANQASLA
-6706 EYEPASCAAPLT
+6706 DYEPGPCAVPLT
-6718 LVRTEQGLARFGTAA
+6718 LVRTRQGLERFGAA
-6733 WQALAGGG
+6733 DWQALAHGG
-6741 FVLHETGGD
+6741 FALHEAAGD
-6750 HHGFLQ
+6750 HHSFLQ
-6756 PPHLQGWAGRL
+6756 PPHLRGWAGHL
-6767 SQALAG
+6767 SQALMD
-6773 LAARA
+6773 LKERA

>member
-21 ELVERARARAASR
+21 ELIERARARAASR
-34 RPERD
+34 RPEP
-39 RVNEPSAPATLSARL
+39 EGASAPSAPAPLSARL

-122 LARYGKAVEAAY
+122 LARYGKAVEASY

-146 ALTVAP
+146 ASTVAP
-152 PHSPPTAETDGAA
+152 PHSPPTAGTDGAA
-165 DVPEDWLARHR
+165 DVPEAWLARHR
-176 AFAKGQVIAR
+176 AFAKGQGIAR

-193 VQQTLAT
+193 VQQPLAT

-312 SLSGRKVGLFLGIN
+312 SLAGRKVGLFLGIN

-439 GVGAVLLKRLDL
+439 GVGAVLLKRLDA

-531 YLEQGLPA
+531 YRELGLPA
-539 PQVPHIGLGSV
+539 PDVPHIGLGSV

-582 HCEEPNPLLQL
+582 HCEEPNPLLEL

-608 RPVVDGIEQP
+608 RPVVDGTEQP

-639 YRGLQPVPMP
+639 YRGPQPVPTP
-649 ISSPMIVPLS
+649 VPSPMIVPLS

-664 ALADAVRRLRP
+664 ALADAIRRLRP

-728 SVPRGRRADETILD
+728 TVPRGRRADETILD
-742 PIGRDPLEVARA
+742 PIGRDPRDVARA
-754 WVGGADVDWRQL
+754 WVGGADVDWQQL

-787 WLPMQAAPALPASG
+787 WLPMQAAPATPASG

-848 KVGLTRPLLRQVVWM
+848 KAGLTRPLLRQVVWM
-863 SPLGVESPVRVRV
+863 SPLAVESPVRVRV

-896 EEPHLHA
+896 EEPRLHA
-903 QMLVTDA
+903 QMMVTDA
-910 LVAPPAAVDLAAL
+910 LAASPAAVDLAAL
-923 KLAHPRMIPAER
+923 KLAHPGAIPADR

-974 LPDAIAAT
+974 LPGAIAAT
-982 ASAYSLHPSLMDG
+982 VNAYALHPSLMDG
-995 AFQAAIGLVLEEDG
+995 AFQAAIGLVLEEAE

-1084 PCFMPTWRPVE
+1084 QCFVPVWRPVE
-1095 GQGAANLAGRHLVLV
+1095 GQGAADRPGRHLVLV
-1110 APDAVKRDELVL
+1110 AADTVKRDGLAP
-1122 HLTDAEVVEL
+1122 HLADAEVVEL
-1132 AGDPAGDPAVRFEA
+1132 AGDPTGDPAARFEA

-1167 VPGGEGRQAPSGLV
+1167 VPGGEGRQALSGLV
-1181 GLLRSAAREHAGLM
+1181 GLLRSAAREHSGLA
-1195 NGQLIALEPGVD
+1195 GQLIALEPGVD
-1207 AASVAAHLLQVAGHL
+1207 AASVAAHLLQAAGHL
-1222 PLDRLRLGPGSL
+1222 PLDRLRLGSGGL

-1260 GVYLITGG
+1260 GIYLITGG

-1310 DLSDAQSAQTL
+1310 DLSDAQSAQAL
-1321 VDGIRARHGR
+1321 VDDIRARHGR

-1346 LHRKTAEQLQEVFAP
+1346 LHRKTAEQLREVFAP

-1371 ALGTAPLDFLVLF
+1371 ALGAAPLDFLVLF

-1425 TLSIAWPLW
+1425 TLSIPWPLW

-1496 ARTVS
+1496 ARTAT
-1501 RPQASAESAPEPAA
+1501 RPQTGAESVPRPAA
-1515 APKVDTGDLR
+1515 APRVDTGDLR

-1542 ALDDLDPDVE
+1542 ALDDLDADVE

-1585 HPVLETLAAH
+1585 HPVLETLAEH
-1595 LAERHAEAMIAVLGG
+1595 LADRHPEAMVAVLGG

-1615 IAEPVAPT
+1615 AAPPA
-1623 VSAPAAAPAP
+1623 VPDIPAA
-1633 ATVLRPAAV
+1633 VVSRVQVPAAV

-1653 GMSGIFPGAADVAS
+1653 GMSGIFPGAPDVAS

-1682 PVERWDW
+1682 PAERWDW

-1775 RLVAASGSGV
+1775 RLVAASGSCV

-1967 ALSVAFADLAREA
+1967 ALSAAFADLAREA
-1980 EGRFGTGA
+1980 EGRFGAGA

-2048 REAQEWPRARDAS
+2048 REAREWPRARDAS

-2088 IAVPVAQPADAGTPA
+2088 VAVQAALPTEAGGLA

-2123 GYLDEAGEAV
+2123 RYLDEAGEAV
-2133 SLADVAHTLQVARDA
+2133 PLADVAYTLQVARDA

-2153 AFVASGRTDAIRRLG
+2153 AFVASGRSEALKRLD
-2168 AFLAGEEMG
+2168 AFLAGDEAG
-2177 GLHLGR
+2177 GLHVGR
-2183 VRANRAVISVLEG
+2183 VRTNRAVISVLEG

-2201 QAAVGLV
+2201 QAAAGLV
-2208 SRGRH
+2208 SRGQH

-2263 PASLVLDGS
+2263 SASLLLDGS
-2272 ESILRDHLVGG
+2272 ESFLRDHLVGG

-2288 GVFQFEQVRAE
+2288 GVVQFEQVRAE
-2299 LERRGLA
+2299 LERRGFA

-2317 SRAVAVD
+2317 MRPVAVD

-2337 GDSYRILTFGHEG
+2337 GDSYRILTSGREG

-2355 EGRVRAAPDIVLP
+2355 EGRVRAAPDAALP
-2368 AVDLDALRRGMSETV
+2368 PVDLDALRRGMSETV

-2436 LDGALQSLLALAAGD
+2436 LDGALQALLALASGD
-2451 DAALAVP
+2451 EAALAVP

-2464 VVTGA
+2464 VVIGPTE
-2469 TKPVMWAVGERDGAT
+2469 PVMWAVGERDGAT
-2484 HTVRLC
+2484 HTLRLC

-2497 ALFEGFAA
+2497 ALFEGFSA
-2505 RAVSAPPSTR
+2505 RTVSPPPAGRSS
-2515 PPVEEAPSARPAE
+2515 VEEAPSVRPAE
-2528 MSAVAL
+2528 VSAAVL

-2549 SALDT
+2549 SVLDT

-2601 AAFAGPDLVAATG
+2601 AGLVGPELVAAPTL
-2614 AAPAQAKS
+2614 ADAQPAVAD
-2622 LPLVVDVPRPAADDA
+2622 LPPVVDAPRPASDDA
-2637 FAEDDPV
+2637 FAADDPV
-2644 VIVGLSCAFPM
+2644 VIVGLSCTFPM
-2655 ARDANA
+2655 ARNADA
-2661 FWQNLVSARDCI
+2661 FWQNLVEGRDCI
-2673 TRIPLDRWDWRAID
+2673 TRIPPDRWDWRAID

-2742 DAGHAPRDLAGR
+2742 DAGHAPHDLAGR

-2824 IRDGDCEMALV
+2824 IRGGDCEMALV

-2885 LSDALRDGDPILAVI
+2885 LSDALRDGDPVLAVI

-2923 DLLRDAYRDAGVD
+2923 DLLRAAYRDAGID

-2993 GVAKVLLQMRHRR
+2993 GLAKVLLQMRHRR

-3028 VVRQGRPWTALR
+3028 VVRQGRPWTAPR
-3040 DAAGRELPL
+3040 DAAGRELQL

-3059 GVNAHVVLEDYPS
+3059 GVNAHAVLEDYPS
-3072 SPQPAATPGGQ
+3072 APQSAAALGPQ

-3099 SDLVEALEAGSFTDA
+3099 SDLAEALKAGFFTDA

-3136 VAHSLADAVRML
+3136 VAYSLADAVRML
-3148 TVYLGG
+3148 TAYLGG
-3154 ASAPGL
+3154 ASAPRL
-3160 LVGDDAASVRG
+3160 LAGDDAASVRN
-3171 PVSEPAGLEDWAGH
+3171 PMSEPASLEDWAGH

-3197 AAGPRRRVRLPGY
+3197 AAGPRRRIRLPGY

-3221 GATPARPAVAAQGAA
+3221 GTDRSQPADAARGAA
-3236 VSEEIDGPFVRRLEA
+3236 VTEEIGAPFVRRLEA
-3251 SALYLHDHRFRDMP
+3251 SAFYLRDHRFRDMP

-3280 IAAGG
+3280 VAAGG

-3323 RLLSGA
+3323 RLLSGTG
-3329 ETEHMRGSVVALPA
+3329 TEHMRGSVVALPT
-3343 GSAPAPLDIAARRG
+3343 GSTPARLDIAARRG

-3364 RDWLYASYAALGLSY
+3364 RDWLYASYAALGLAY
-3379 GPAFRCVAEIQAGD
+3379 GPAFRCVVEMQAGD

-3443 NRMDVF
+3443 DRMDVF

-3456 WAHLREQ
+3456 WAHLRER

-3497 APSPEEIRSPAKPET
+3497 ASLPEETRSPAKPGT

-3581 SLAGHFASAHAEKFS
+3581 SLAGHFASAHAEKLS
-3596 EIVGAAPVDTAPATV
+3596 EVVGAAPADAAPATV
-3611 ALAAAPVRE
+3611 APAAEPVRE
-3620 RTSGARDEPIA
+3620 RTSSARYEPIA

-3661 IPAERWDHA
+3661 IPTERWDHA

-3731 TRESVAPS
+3731 TRETVAPATE
-3739 GDGVAGGDVGVFV
+3739 GMAGGDVGVFV

-3811 LACEALRAGDCS
+3811 LACEALRAGDCRV
-3823 IALAGGVNLTLHPNK
+3823 ALAGGVNLTLHPNK

-3927 VAGDIGYV
+3927 RAEDIGYV

-3959 ETDAYGFCAIGSV
+3959 ETGACGFCAIGSV

-4005 SATLNREIDFAASPF
+4005 SATTNREIDFAASPF
-4020 RVQQRLEDWPRRR
+4020 RVEQRLEDWPRRR
-4033 DGQGNELPHLAALSS
+4033 DGQGNELQHLAALSS

-4064 APARREVA
+4064 VPARREVA
-4072 PSRAVYPFSAR
+4072 PARSVYPFSAR

-4094 FRARLDVLPEA
+4094 FRACLDVLPEA

-4120 FEERLAIVAGDK
+4120 FEERLAIVAGDR
-4132 AELARLLDEALQG
+4132 AELARLLDAALQG
-4145 GEGAGIWRGRAPR
+4145 GEGGGIWRGRAPR
-4158 NRTDDTLPA
+4158 NRTEDTLPA

-4181 VDWRRLRGGARPI
+4181 VDWRQLRGGARPI

-4203 ARECY
+4203 ARERY
-4208 WLPEGAAAAPRTPA
+4208 WLPEGVAVAPRTEAPA
-4222 PAPALPLLF
+4222 PTPALPLLF

-4255 CGATAETAS
+4255 YGATDDTAS

-4276 ELESRDAE
+4276 QLESRGAE
-4284 EGKRFADHAAGL
+4284 ESERFADHAAGL
-4296 LALLKDVAAS
+4296 LALVKDVAAS
-4306 RVDATT
+4306 RVDTTT
-4312 LQLVLPVEDTL
+4312 LQLVLPAADTL

-4340 LACQAISLDLAR
+4340 LACQAISLDLTR
-4352 PDLAGLLA
+4352 PDLAEVLA

-4387 EADAQALTVPWKAD
+4387 EAVAQALTVPWKPD

-4412 VGLHVAADILATTP
+4412 VGLHVAADIVAKAP
-4426 GTTVWLTGR
+4426 GATVWLTGR
-4435 SARPAALEETLARLG
+4435 SARPDALEETLARLG

-4458 DVADRA
+4458 DVVDKA

-4469 LAEIRAAHGHL
+4469 VAEIRAVHGHL
-4480 DGVIHAAGLT
+4480 DGVVHAAGLT

-4548 AANAFLDAFA
+4548 AANAFLDAFS
-4558 QERNRRAAC
+4558 QERNRRAAR

-4586 MRLPGAVVSAMERQ
+4586 MRLPKAVVSAMERQ

-4614 LAFALQRSGED
+4614 LAFALQHSGED
-4625 QLLVLAG
+4625 QLLVLSG
-4632 DKSRLRELV
+4632 DKSRLRKLV
-4641 QPPDE
+4641 QSSED
-4646 GTVAPAPPARS
+4646 GTASPASPAR
-4657 AAVPV
+4657 AAK
-4662 QAAAAETVA
+4662 VA
-4671 RDAVPSASGAV
+4671 SVAVEVASDAV

-4744 LAAELEAMGRGTV
+4744 LAAELEAMGRGT
-4757 ASVKKAPAPAQIPAV
+4757 AATVKEAPAPAPVPAV
-4772 PSGRVDGIAVIAVAG
+4772 PATASNGIAVIAVAG
-4787 RFPGG
+4787 RFPGA

-4803 DGRDCVREVPA
+4803 EGRDCVREVPA

-4821 NWSPR
+4821 TWSPR
-4826 KGQPLASHCRWGGF
+4826 KGRPLASHCRWGGF

-4851 FGYSPREAELADP
+4851 FGYSPREAALADP

-4922 SYSAIT
+4922 SYSAIA

-4974 VNLSLLSE
+4974 VNLSLLPE

-5000 SFAGGDGYL
+5000 SFTGGDGYL

-5023 DALADGDTVLA
+5023 EALADGDTVLA
-5034 VIRASMANHAGHS
+5034 VIRASMTNHAGHS

-5079 EAAANGSS
+5079 EAAANGSP

-5111 VKVNVGH
+5111 VKANLGH

-5146 PGLEAAGSPFVGTPF
+5146 PGVEAAGSPFAGTPF
-5161 VPQLQAEPWRPRI
+5161 VPQLQAEPWHPRI
-5174 VDGKAQP
+5174 VDGEAQP

-5196 HLVLEEAPASASAQR
+5196 HLVLQEAPASASLQR
-5211 CPEAA
+5211 GPEGAA
-5216 GPFRFPVSA
+5216 PFRFPVSA
-5225 RTPDQLAAMLR
+5225 RTPDQLAAVLR

-5271 ASSVDELAVGLDA
+5271 ASSVDELVAGLEA
-5284 AATDPSMT
+5284 AATNPSMA
-5292 PLPQMDEEGDRRGL
+5292 PLPQMDEEGDRRGV

-5328 SPEPEP
+5328 SPELEP
-5334 TSAPGSTAS
+5334 TSEPGSTAR

-5358 RGVLPA
+5358 LGVSPS

-5369 RPLRDLGIDSMGWM
+5369 RPLRDLGVDSMGWM

-5415 AAAEPEAPPAAVP
+5415 AANEPSALPVAAPTVRN
-5428 AAMDGPWRAPLG
+5428 GPWQSPLG

-5472 QALSRAC
+5472 QALFRAC
-5479 LWLCE
+5479 LRLCE

-5509 ALSIPKEIEPAEFAR
+5509 TLSIPKEIEPAEFAR
-5524 RQLARPFDLATEA
+5524 RRLARPFDLAKDA

-5604 IAWERDLLAST
+5604 IAWERDVLAST
-5615 RGEEQLCYWRE
+5615 RGEEQLRYWRE

-5637 AADRDTLAAET
+5637 PADRDALAAET
-5648 GRPDGVVEQRLPRAL
+5648 GRRDGAVEQRLPRAL
-5663 VARMREVLLERG
+5663 VARMREVLQERG
-5675 TSPAAFHLAVLSVL
+5675 TSPAAFHLAVLSAL

-5733 LPAAAMLDT
+5733 LPAAALLDT

-5747 GEGMARADVPFAT
+5747 GEGKTRADVPFAA
-5760 VAHGLG
+5760 VAQGLG

-5786 GTGIDLPP
+5786 GTDIDLPP

-5806 QPGDTPFGLEVY
+5806 QPGDAPFGLEVY
-5818 EEDGALLL
+5818 EEDGGLLL
-5826 VASFDGERFAT
+5826 VASFDGERFST
-5837 SRIEH
+5837 SRIER
-5842 MLGHYQT
+5842 MLGHYQL

-5958 LAVLSIGAVW
+5958 LSVLSIGAVW

-6005 AATGVRVVR
+6005 AAPGMRVVR

-6028 RRPVILR
+6028 RRPVALR
-6035 PEDPA
+6035 AEDPA

-6146 AAGSDLSGL
+6146 AAGSDLSRL

-6170 VVALWADSRLKRARL
+6170 VVSLWADSGLKRARL
-6185 LNAYGPTEATITALV
+6185 LNAYGPTEATITALL

-6256 DLTRERFVLRTIDPG
+6256 DLTHERFVLRTIDPG

-6326 EVAVLAEADG
+6326 EVVVLAETDG
-6336 EGRAFLV
+6336 EGRAFLA
-6343 AFVAVPEAG
+6343 AFVVAPEAG
-6352 FDAAALRDRLSARLP
+6352 FDAAALRDRLAARLP

-6373 VIHRIDALPVGPGGK
+6373 TILRIDALPVGPGGK
-6388 VDRRALRRLAERSAL
+6388 IDRRALRRLAERPAL
-6403 PQDAAEADD
+6403 PQDAVAEDHA
-6412 VPDEVEALL
+6412 PDEVEALL
-6421 LEVWAGALNRNAKD
+6421 LEVWARALNRNAKD
-6435 LRRGDRFAESG
+6435 LRRGDRFSDSG

-6470 DLGAAVTLG
+6470 DLGAAATLG
-6479 KQASLLRRR
+6479 QQADLLRRR
-6488 LPAGTLPRKAPDA
+6488 LPAGAIPRKADDA
-6501 GMPSLIVPLR
+6501 GPPSLIVPLR
-6511 VARRDDA
+6511 LARRDDA

-6528 GTVAC
+6528 GTVSC

-6542 EGWSVNGIRASGLV
+6542 DDWSVHGIRASGLV
-6556 AGESPA
+6556 DGESPA
-6562 ITGLPAM
+6562 ATSLPAM
-6569 ASHYVE
+6569 ASGYVD
-6575 QLRAMR
+6575 QLRR
-6581 AKGPYRLA
+6581 LQAKGPYRLA

-6600 MARQLEAVGERVDF
+6600 MARQLEAAGERVDV
-6614 LALLDSYTPQELS
+6614 LALLDSYTPAERAEL
-6627 RIEPWLAGDA
+6627 EPWA
-6637 TSGETAEQACRTAF
+6637 SGETAEQACRTAF
-6651 VQDLLG
+6651 VRDLLG
-6657 GEALALAAGDDLA
+6657 GDALAFAAGEDFADR
-6670 GQLLASPAFTRR
+6670 LLAMPAFARR
-6682 HPGMSAAD
+6682 HPGLSAAD
-6690 LRRLFAVF
+6690 LHRLFAVF

-6706 EYEPASCAAPLT
+6706 DYTPAPVETPLT
-6718 LVRTEQGLARFGTAA
+6718 LVRTEQGLARFGTAG
-6733 WQALAGGG
+6733 WRALAAGG
-6741 FVLHETGGD
+6741 FALHETDGD
-6750 HHGFLQ
+6750 HHSFLQ
-6756 PPHLQGWAGRL
+6756 PPRLQGWIGQL
-6767 SQALAG
+6767 SQLLAG
-6773 LAARA
+6773 LEAKA